1 MKKIFSRVVLCVLM
15 AVASTASY
23 AQKQVLAEDFGQGAL
38 PEGWTTSNN
47 SWRWSNGEAVFNA
60 LVENGVDTLFTP
72 VVNAASLDNQPT
84 ITLDYRMMENRTN
97 VNPITVLYR
106 TSLTEAWT
114 ELETITTSTEDV
126 VRTYILLPATVTA
139 DLQVAIAVQYNLGGE
154 TAIGYVAIENQRE
167 GVNAPQNLRS
177 ENLTTNSVELYWDAS
192 TSDMFVQNYLKVST
206 EPLEDVDGAQGD
218 VYDGPVARSYYS
230 LENLA
235 PNTTYYVYVRYEFED
250 NDYSAWGTLVFR
262 TSCEAIT
269 VPYTEDFETELSAC
283 YTIVNDT
290 AKLARVNGAYPY
302 NSTRAFQFVT
312 RANRMSYLFLP
323 ELDADVK
330 GYQITFMVASDLAG
344 NTYGRDLAIGVATD
358 ATAETF
364 TELKNITLP
373 AGRRWEKVTVS
384 LAGYKGTGRVIAFR
398 SYNATKENHIVIDD
412 IKIEPASACPM
423 PMFVQATE
431 ITATTAKLSW
441 VEAGNASEWNVVLA
455 TREYRNPEDCEE
467 DEAKAVSSNPYV
479 ATGLLPNTTYYV
491 YVQSGC
497 GSSEWTA
504 AYSFKTQRAIKFPY
518 AEGFDR
524 FDADFYTNT
533 TAAVPD
539 AWVMGARG
547 TNDAQSY
554 SYDKEDASY
563 AAYISTTLDHTSS
576 AYTPAA
582 LLLRGT
588 SGAYVSYAMM
598 PAMPAEVDLSKVMV
612 SFYAHSGATS
622 TQLVVGVAD
631 LQSNEIEQGKQLV
644 PGGNITPVDTLSFAA
659 ANQWQKMDV
668 YLGKYAGTGKYIT
681 FYLIRGSA
689 TPAVYV
695 DDITID
701 YAPACFK
708 GKELTAETTGTQ
720 TANIAWKE
728 IIPTEQWKIKLS
740 SSEIDPAAADG
751 DVLNTTTVATDYAF
765 TGLVG
770 NTTYYV
776 YVSPTCGEEWISTT
790 FTTLYAIKDLPYYND
805 FTDEPTGSG
814 KKPNCWL
821 TGNAGGSTSTTYMPY
836 VNTSAWSAAT
846 GAAIPSEVVKPSLYF
861 YGGTT
866 ITGTAANN
874 KPYAIMPEMAGAD
887 VKDLTL
893 SFWGHTNNTTASNGR
908 ILRIGVLDD
917 PTDMSTLTYVTTVR
931 VKTIKVPEFFVV
943 DMSSYTGTGKYIVF
957 YSDTTKT
964 NYFFMDNLSI
974 TLSSKPQRVTDV
986 TVEKIGQDT
995 ATIAWKENGMATA
1008 WEVRLFSQKPEDI
1021 DTATPDKAYTA
1032 VTTNP
1037 LKVTGLAHSTYY
1049 YVYVRSVQGTETGAW
1064 SAVQNFWTATGTW
1077 QVPFEENFDAYP
1089 TGGTSSNT
1097 LSPYYDVSAST
1108 AGNYPYVRSYVG
1120 ASVSEKERVNIY
1132 YFTASSS
1139 KKVSQLEFPPFDQPV
1154 NTLQMALDACSYSTY
1169 GGVQSKTIF
1178 GVVTADGV
1186 FHTVATRELGATK
1199 VWEPWLVDFSSY
1211 SGEEGRIAIR
1221 QEYSETD
1228 KKTVYIFIDNVKID
1242 VIPQCKQV
1250 QEVNV
1255 KKITQTGAT
1264 VSWKAAGEETVWNL
1278 KVSTTELE
1286 DPSAATADVFDGQ
1299 MTVTTK
1305 DLTDLASGTDHF
1317 VYVQSV
1323 RADKDCVGE
1332 WSRVAIFTTLC
1343 SAMPRPYT
1351 ETFDDMES
1359 NIVPPCFTLSG
1370 KVADNTA
1377 TYISTVSGISG
1388 KVLRLSQVDKTYN
1401 NYCALP
1407 LVQCNSVKDLQLKM
1421 QVMPGSWGSATSKS
1435 IYFYEIGIM
1444 TEPADPSTYVAVLTD
1459 SVVADGSKVPIDK
1472 RYTFDNYAGDELGNM
1487 GKYIAIRVLP
1497 YRSSINKEYTGTLYI
1512 DNIEIG
1518 DKELCLQP
1526 TELRVAEYDND
1537 TVRLTWK
1544 AKDKTGTFRVRVFT
1558 DAEAGPETFV
1568 AEQLVNDTTVAVL
1581 KGLDGNTFYY
1591 ASVRH
1596 ECGDKNGNSKWSTFI
1611 SWRSDCED
1619 IQTLPY
1625 VDDFE
1630 YGVTSIVPYCWMGIE
1645 KTYVPTG
1652 APESAKTT
1660 LTAKLAT
1667 SDGNTYLSIGGAT
1680 SGSIYYAQAITPQ
1693 LDIDNLSNT
1702 LIYFDVKASS
1712 ADAKLRIE
1720 AMEST
1725 AEDAA
1730 TIVIH
1735 TIEGIQS
1742 NKWQTVYLDLADYY
1756 TSAQPYKYLR
1766 LAPVAGKTVYI
1777 DNLHITTNKA
1787 EVLPVSEV
1795 AVKDLSLRETSVDI
1809 SFTESTPGVAQWI
1822 VEYGPTGYEAGTGT
1836 SVTLDTT
1843 YCRLTGLQPATAY
1856 DVYVRGNVEGSPLVG
1871 PLKFTTT
1878 KAFATLPYYYGFED
1892 AAENADLWTLYN
1904 NNANDKEAPN
1914 TFTFGP
1920 AANVDGTG
1928 TTALYI
1934 QHNGEYGYIV
1944 KDENGDVGTSHVWAT
1959 RYIDIPAAGT
1969 YEIGLRA
1976 KSQGNLKE
1984 GEEDNDY
1991 FVVCLVPSD
2000 RTFSGSSIRRPDG
2013 TTGSATL
2020 TTNTSLNEFNVLPKS
2035 YGITDYQMLSGKVVI
2050 ANPGAYQLAIYW
2062 YNPAV
2067 GVAGKPLAV
2076 DSIWVEEYDCTTPSD
2091 HQLTQLTDT
2100 SATVSWFAGK
2110 NDRFEVIASRYRR
2123 SLRPNELEEEDK
2135 IVHETYTGQLSF
2147 TVKGLLP
2154 NTTYA
2159 FYQRTICEDGPTD
2172 WVEFDF
2178 TTNCIDETLP
2188 YTETFAE
2195 TPPCWTYSSTAVK
2208 ATTVKYRSE
2217 EMEANKEDAEIWS
2230 CLYIPANGIAVLP
2243 DFGVDITKLAV
2254 QINAFNVPF
2263 DPAQLILGTVENTWD
2278 LTTFEQVALCDLKT
2292 QYSVSSGAGNP
2303 LVLENFEKFFNL
2315 YTGKGKYIALK
2326 AANVAVYIKS
2336 ITVTELPDCITPQQ
2350 IEVTDVLESSATIHW
2365 LAGSEQSW
2373 RIACGGDTIIVSEQP
2388 YTLTGLRQGED
2399 YKVSVQ
2405 ALCDEDGQSDWSKE
2419 VAFTTQCGL
2428 TALPLIDDFA
2438 SRVDTVGTNYNFTLA
2453 NCWQQL
2459 LSTVSFDSLARQ
2471 SKPAMEVLE
2480 RLPKQT
2486 KQNYYKYYDYKWGVP
2501 YSKRVN
2507 EYFNGKAHIESSM
2520 TQDETSAY
2528 YGTYYYKWLLL
2539 PAVTADANAIFSF
2552 DLAWANMQGCRFYW
2566 QMTED
2571 SPGTYKPVDPVD
2583 FRVVVTAD
2591 GGNTFE
2597 ELQKINLAECDST
2610 FQRVAIDLSDYA
2622 GKDIQVGFYQQMRYH
2637 NAPPFNTPDIRLAD
2651 IRINYVDTTKFESVA
2666 CLGHTYE
2673 GYGFVIPAEDLPAVG
2688 ESKTFERRANNVTNT
2703 GNDGIIVLTLTTVA
2717 PAEETIYASIC
2728 EGTAYEVFGV
2738 EYTVPAADGKPYQ
2751 LLGETVN
2758 GCDSIV
2764 YLYLTVS
2771 PYRRGEMI
2779 KYINEGHSYDFNGKL
2794 LTEAGTYRDT
2804 IQDSEGVLCDSI
2816 ITLTLVYT
2824 DVKIGYEDMTVCPGD
2839 LPLMWKG
2846 IEITQLNAEPD
2857 HAARF
2862 DTLSTIG
2869 TDSVVWLNLYLFP
2882 AYDILDS
2889 EVRYINEGSTY
2900 EYEEHQITKTGRYSH
2915 TYTTVNGCDSTVT
2928 IEVIVMGKRQQY
2940 ENISL
2945 CRNELPYLWKEMTIM
2960 EGGVYSFD
2968 TLTTVGTDSVVILM
2982 LDVLP
2987 TYEIEL
2993 QQQFINEGETFRF
3006 AGRDL
3011 SGTGVYYDSLLSL
3024 TGCDSIVKL
3033 PLIVMTERNG
3043 YETLSVCP
3051 SELPLLW
3058 KGMTIT
3064 ESGVYSF
3071 DTLTSVGT
3079 DSIVVLTLT
3088 TLPTYEVSIGTRYIN
3103 AGDTYDFFGEQI
3115 SQTGTYRHTLQT
3127 INGCDS
3133 IISINL
3139 IAKEKE
3145 RSYEYASICPSELPY
3160 LWNGQEY
3167 TETGYYQFDTL
3178 TSVGTDSL
3186 VTLSLT
3192 VWQSYER
3199 VLPAKYINEGET
3211 YEFCG
3216 KQITQTGNYSE
3227 TLQTIHGCDSI
3238 VSVSVVFMPKSVVEE
3253 RVAVCDNELPYL
3265 WKGQALTN
3273 AGIYTFDTLTTVGTD
3288 SVVSLTL
3295 NVFPTYQEETTAYI
3309 NAGDTYWF
3317 IDRTLTES
3325 GTYTETLQTV
3335 NGCDSVL
3342 TLRLVVMPKQTAEQT
3357 LTVCDSELPYLWKG
3371 QSLTEA
3377 GTYTFDTLTT
3387 VGTDSVL
3394 TLTLVVNTTIRIEE
3408 DALLCPGESLR
3419 WEGKTITEAG
3429 EYLATYT
3436 AISTGCDS
3444 TLVLHVTM
3452 AEQTVI
3458 EVDTVILT
3466 TELPFVYLGEMILRM
3481 DTPEGHYDETLSVPG
3496 EPCAT
3501 IYNLHITVKMPDG
3514 IANVATDNLRL
3525 YPTMIA
3531 VGDKVNLWLPQA
3543 DGMTV
3548 TVLNTVGDIV
3558 ATYQPAD
3565 ANLVLDEFYTA
3576 GIYLIRVT
3584 SASGYNGLGKVVAK

>member
-15 AVASTASY
+15 AVASTMLY
-23 AQKQVLAEDFGQGAL
+23 AQKQVLAEDFGQGTL

-72 VVNAASLDNQPT
+72 VVNVASLDNQPT

-114 ELETITTSTEDV
+114 ELETESTPTEEL
-126 VRTYILLPATVTA
+126 VRTYIPLPATVTA

-154 TAIGYVAIENQRE
+154 TAIGYVAIENRRE
-167 GVNAPQNLRS
+167 GVIAPQNLRS

-192 TSDMFVQNYLKVST
+192 TSDMFVQNYLKVGT
-206 EPLEDVDGAQGD
+206 EPLEDVDGAIGD

-250 NDYSAWGTLVFR
+250 NDYSAWGRLVFR

-283 YTIVNDT
+283 YTVINDT

-312 RANRMSYLFLP
+312 QKNKMSYLFLP
-323 ELDADVK
+323 ELDADVA

-344 NTYGRDLAIGVATD
+344 NTYGRDLSIGVATD
-358 ATAETF
+358 ATAENF

-398 SYNATKENHIVIDD
+398 SYNAAKENHIVIDD

-431 ITATTAKLSW
+431 VTATTAKLSW

-455 TREYRNPEDCEE
+455 TREYNNPEDCEE
-467 DEAKAVSSNPYV
+467 DEAYAVSANPYV
-479 ATGLLPNTTYYV
+479 ATGLQPNTTYYV

-504 AYSFKTQRAIKFPY
+504 AYSFKTQREIKFPY

-588 SGAYVSYAMM
+588 SSAYASYAMM

-622 TQLVVGVAD
+622 TQLVVGVAN
-631 LQSNEIEQGKQLV
+631 LQSNEIETGKQLA
-644 PGGNITPVDTLSFAA
+644 PGGNVTPVDTLSFAE

-681 FYLIRGSA
+681 FWVVRGTS
-689 TPAVYV
+689 TPAVYI
-695 DDITID
+695 DDISLD

-728 IIPTEQWKIKLS
+728 VIPTEQWKIKLAT
-740 SSEIDPAAADG
+740 SEIDPATADG
-751 DVLNTTTVATDYAF
+751 DVLNTTTAATEYAF

-776 YVSPTCGEEWISTT
+776 YVSPACGDEWLSTT

-805 FTDEPTGSG
+805 FQDEPTGSG
-814 KKPNCWL
+814 KKPDYWL
-821 TGNAGGSTSTTYMPY
+821 VGNAGGSTSTTYIPQ
-836 VNTSAWSAAT
+836 VSTTAWSAAT
-846 GAAIPSEVVKPSLYF
+846 GATIPSEVVKPSLYF

-866 ITGTAANN
+866 TTAGKANN
-874 KPYAIMPEMAGAD
+874 KPYAIMPEMAAAD

-917 PTDMSTLTYVTTVR
+917 PTDMSTLTHVTTVR
-931 VKTIKVPEFFVV
+931 VKTIKVPEFFMV

-957 YSDTTKT
+957 YSDTTKS
-964 NYFFMDNLSI
+964 NYFFLDNLSI

-995 ATIAWKENGMATA
+995 ATIAWKENGTATQ
-1008 WEVRLFSQKPEDI
+1008 WEVWLFSQKPEDI
-1021 DTATPDKAYTA
+1021 DTATPDKVYTA

-1037 LKVTGLAHSTYY
+1037 LKVTGLTHSTYY
-1049 YVYVRSVQGTETGAW
+1049 YVYVRSVQGAETGAW

-1077 QVPFEENFDAYP
+1077 QVPFEENFDAHA
-1089 TGGTSSNT
+1089 TGSTSNNT
-1097 LSPYYDVSAST
+1097 LPAYYDVSAS
-1108 AGNYPYVRSYVG
+1108 AASNYPYVRLGSAAG
-1120 ASVSEKERVNIY
+1120 ASSAGQSVYGVNAF
-1132 YFTASSS
+1132 YFTATSS
-1139 KKVSQLEFPPFDQPV
+1139 KTVSQLTFPPFGQPV
-1154 NTLQMALDACSYSTY
+1154 NTLQMTLDACSYSTY

-1178 GVVTADGV
+1178 GVVTADGE
-1186 FHTVATRELGATK
+1186 FHTVATRELGTTK
-1199 VWEPWLVDFSSY
+1199 VWEPWLVDFSTY
-1211 SGEEGRIAIR
+1211 TGEEGQIAIR
-1221 QEYSETD
+1221 QQYDATD

-1242 VIPQCKQV
+1242 IIPQCKQI
-1250 QEVNV
+1250 QEVDV

-1264 VSWKAAGEETVWNL
+1264 VTWKAAGEETAWNL
-1278 KVSTTELE
+1278 KVSTMELE
-1286 DPSAATADVFDGQ
+1286 DPSAATADVFEGQ

-1305 DLTDLASGTDHF
+1305 ELTDLASGTDHF

-1323 RADKDCVGE
+1323 RADKDCVGD
-1332 WSRVAIFTTLC
+1332 WSRAAIFTTQC
-1343 SAMPRPYT
+1343 AAMPRPYT

-1359 NIVPPCFTLSG
+1359 SIIPPCFTLSG
-1370 KVADNTA
+1370 KVTDNTA
-1377 TYISTVSGISG
+1377 TYVSTVSGISG
-1388 KVLRLSQVDKTYN
+1388 KVLRLSQVDVTYN

-1407 LVQCNSVKDLQLKM
+1407 LVACESIQELQLKM
-1421 QVMPGSWGSATSKS
+1421 QVMPGSWESATSKS
-1435 IYFYEIGIM
+1435 IYFYEIGVM

-1497 YRSSINKEYTGTLYI
+1497 DRSVSLNKEYTGSIYI

-1544 AKDKTGTFRVRVFT
+1544 AEDKTGTFRVRVFT

-1568 AEQLVNDTTVAVL
+1568 AETVVTDTTVAVL

-1591 ASVRH
+1591 AAVRH
-1596 ECGDKNGNSKWSTFI
+1596 ECGDKDGNSKWSTFI

-1645 KTYVPTG
+1645 KTYVPSG
-1652 APESAKTT
+1652 APESVKTT

-1843 YCRLTGLQPATAY
+1843 WCRLTGLQPATAY
-1856 DVYVRGNVEGSPLVG
+1856 DVYVRGNVDGSPWVG

-1878 KAFATLPYYYGFED
+1878 KALATLPYYYGFED
-1892 AAENADLWTLYN
+1892 AAENTGMWTLYN
-1904 NNANDKEAPN
+1904 TNANGVEAPN

-1928 TTALYI
+1928 TTSLYI
-1934 QHNGEYGYIV
+1934 QHDGEYGYIV
-1944 KDENGDVGTSHVWAT
+1944 KDEKGDLGNSYVWAT
-1959 RYIDIPAAGT
+1959 RYVDIPATGT

-1976 KSQGNLKE
+1976 KAQGNLD
-1984 GEEDNDY
+1984 DNNNTYDY
-1991 FVVCLVPSD
+1991 FAVSLVPSD
-2000 RTFSGSSIRRPDG
+2000 RTFLASSIRRPDG
-2013 TTGSATL
+2013 TNGSATS
-2020 TTNTSLNEFNVLPKS
+2020 NNPSINEFNLLPKT
-2035 YGITDYQMLSGKVVI
+2035 YGVTDYQMLSGKVVV
-2050 ANPGAYQLAIYW
+2050 ANPGAYQLTLYW
-2062 YNPAV
+2062 QNFPN

-2076 DSIWVEEYDCTTPSD
+2076 DSIWVEEYGCTTPSD

-2100 SATVSWFAGK
+2100 SATISWFAGK
-2110 NDRFEVIASRYRR
+2110 NDKFEVVASRYRR
-2123 SLRPNELEEEDK
+2123 SLRPNELEEADK
-2135 IVHETYTGQLSF
+2135 IVHETYTGQPSF

-2159 FYQRTICEDGPTD
+2159 FYQRTICQDGPTD
-2172 WVEFDF
+2172 WVELDF
-2178 TTNCIDETLP
+2178 TTNCIEETLP
-2188 YTETFAE
+2188 YTETFVE
-2195 TPPCWTYSSTAVK
+2195 TPSCWTYSSTAVK

-2230 CLYIPANGIAVLP
+2230 CLQIPANGIVVLP

-2254 QINAFNVPF
+2254 QINAFNVPC

-2292 QYSVSSGAGNP
+2292 SYSSSSSAGNP

-2373 RIACGGDTIIVSEQP
+2373 RIACGGDTVTVSEQP

-2399 YKVSVQ
+2399 YRVSVQ
-2405 ALCDEDGQSDWSKE
+2405 ALCDEDGQSAWSAE

-2428 TALPLIDDFA
+2428 TALPLVDDFA
-2438 SRVDTVGTNYNFTLA
+2438 SRVDTMGTDYNFTLA

-2471 SKPAMEVLE
+2471 RKPAMEVLE

-2486 KQNYYKYYDYKWGVP
+2486 SKNYYKYYDYKWGVP

-2507 EYFNGKAHIESSM
+2507 EYFSGKAHIESSM
-2520 TQDETSAY
+2520 TQDETSSY

-2539 PAVTADANAIFSF
+2539 PAVTADANTGFSF

-2566 QMTED
+2566 QINNK
-2571 SPGTYKPVDPVD
+2571 PGTYKPVDPVD

-2597 ELQKINLAECDST
+2597 ELQKINLAEWDST

-2622 GKDIQVGFYQQMRYH
+2622 GKDIQVGFYQQMRYE
-2637 NAPPFNTPDIRLAD
+2637 NLPSSNNPDIRIAD
-2651 IRINYVDTTKFESVA
+2651 IRINCVDSILLEDIA
-2666 CLGHTYE
+2666 CAGYPYE
-2673 GYGFVIPAEDLPAVG
+2673 GNGFAIAKDSLPEAG
-2688 ESKTFERRANNVTNT
+2688 ESKTFLRYANDVTNT
-2703 GNDGIIVLTLTTVA
+2703 GCDSIISLTLTTMA
-2717 PAEETIYASIC
+2717 PAEETVRASIC

-2738 EYTVPAADGKPYQ
+2738 EYTVPTADGKPYQ
-2751 LLGETVN
+2751 LLGETAN

-2764 YLYLTVS
+2764 YLYLTVLPAERTS
-2771 PYRRGEMI
+2771 LGV
-2779 KYINEGHSYDFNGKL
+2779 KYITTGSTYDFNGRIL
-2794 LTEAGTYRDT
+2794 SESGTY
-2804 IQDSEGVLCDSI
+2804 
-2816 ITLTLVYT
+2816 Y
-2824 DVKIGYEDMTVCPGD
+2824 
-2839 LPLMWKG
+2839 
-2846 IEITQLNAEPD
+2846 
-2857 HAARF
+2857 
-2862 DTLSTIG
+2862 DTL
-2869 TDSVVWLNLYLFP
+2869 
-2882 AYDILDS
+2882 
-2889 EVRYINEGSTY
+2889 
-2900 EYEEHQITKTGRYSH
+2900 Q
-2915 TYTTVNGCDSTVT
+2915 TVNGCDSIIELRLNVTDKQLGFETMTV
-2928 IEVIVMGKRQQY
+2928 
-2940 ENISL
+2940 
-2945 CRNELPYLWKEMTIM
+2945 CDNEFPVLWKDLTLTEAGIY
-2960 EGGVYSFD
+2960 EFD
-2968 TLTTVGTDSVVILM
+2968 TLTTVGTDSVI
-2982 LDVLP
+2982 
-2987 TYEIEL
+2987 
-2993 QQQFINEGETFRF
+2993 
-3006 AGRDL
+3006 
-3011 SGTGVYYDSLLSL
+3011 
-3024 TGCDSIVKL
+3024 
-3033 PLIVMTERNG
+3033 
-3043 YETLSVCP
+3043 
-3051 SELPLLW
+3051 
-3058 KGMTIT
+3058 
-3064 ESGVYSF
+3064 
-3071 DTLTSVGT
+3071 
-3079 DSIVVLTLT
+3079 
-3088 TLPTYEVSIGTRYIN
+3088 
-3103 AGDTYDFFGEQI
+3103 
-3115 SQTGTYRHTLQT
+3115 
-3127 INGCDS
+3127 
-3133 IISINL
+3133 
-3139 IAKEKE
+3139 
-3145 RSYEYASICPSELPY
+3145 
-3160 LWNGQEY
+3160 
-3167 TETGYYQFDTL
+3167 
-3178 TSVGTDSL
+3178 
-3186 VTLSLT
+3186 
-3192 VWQSYER
+3192 
-3199 VLPAKYINEGET
+3199 
-3211 YEFCG
+3211 
-3216 KQITQTGNYSE
+3216 
-3227 TLQTIHGCDSI
+3227 
-3238 VSVSVVFMPKSVVEE
+3238 
-3253 RVAVCDNELPYL
+3253 
-3265 WKGQALTN
+3265 
-3273 AGIYTFDTLTTVGTD
+3273 
-3288 SVVSLTL
+3288 SLTL
-3295 NVFPTYQEETTAYI
+3295 NVLPTYQQDTTAYI
-3309 NAGDTYWF
+3309 NAGDSYWF

-3408 DALLCPGESLR
+3408 DALLCPGENLR

-3458 EVDTVILT
+3458 EVDTVVLT

-3501 IYNLHITVKMPDG
+3501 IYNLHVTVKMPDG

-3548 TVLNTVGDIV
+3548 TVLNTVGDVV

-3565 ANLVLDEFYTA
+3565 AHVVLDEFYTA

>member
-15 AVASTASY
+15 AVASTMLY
-23 AQKQVLAEDFGQGAL
+23 AQKQVLAEDFGQGTL

-72 VVNAASLDNQPT
+72 VVNVASLDNQPT

-114 ELETITTSTEDV
+114 ELETESTPTEEL
-126 VRTYILLPATVTA
+126 VRTYIPLPATVTA

-154 TAIGYVAIENQRE
+154 TAIGYVAIENRRE
-167 GVNAPQNLRS
+167 GVIAPQNLRS

-206 EPLEDVDGAQGD
+206 EPLEDVDGAIGD

-250 NDYSAWGTLVFR
+250 NDYSAWGRLVFR

-283 YTIVNDT
+283 YTVINDT

-312 RANRMSYLFLP
+312 QKNKMSYLFLP
-323 ELDADVK
+323 ELDADVA

-344 NTYGRDLAIGVATD
+344 NTYGRDLSIGVATD
-358 ATAETF
+358 ATAENF

-398 SYNATKENHIVIDD
+398 SYNAAKENHIVIDNL
-412 IKIEPASACPM
+412 KIEPASACPM

-431 ITATTAKLSW
+431 VTATTAKLSW

-455 TREYRNPEDCEE
+455 TREYNNPEDCEE
-467 DEAKAVSSNPYV
+467 DEAYAVSANPYV
-479 ATGLLPNTTYYV
+479 ATGLQPNTTYYV

-504 AYSFKTQRAIKFPY
+504 AYSFKTQREIKFPY

-554 SYDKEDASY
+554 TYDKEDASY

-588 SGAYVSYAMM
+588 SSAYASYAMM

-622 TQLVVGVAD
+622 TQLVVGVAN
-631 LQSNEIEQGKQLV
+631 LQSNEIETGKQLA
-644 PGGNITPVDTLSFAA
+644 PGGNVTPVDTLSFAE

-681 FYLIRGSA
+681 FWVVRGTS
-689 TPAVYV
+689 TPAVYI
-695 DDITID
+695 DDISLD

-728 IIPTEQWKIKLS
+728 VIPTEQWKIKLAT
-740 SSEIDPAAADG
+740 SEIDPATADG
-751 DVLNTTTVATDYAF
+751 DVLNTTTAATEYAF

-776 YVSPTCGEEWISTT
+776 YVSPACGDEWLSTT

-805 FTDEPTGSG
+805 FQDEPTGSG
-814 KKPNCWL
+814 KKPDYWL
-821 TGNAGGSTSTTYMPY
+821 VGNAGGSTSTTYIPQ
-836 VNTSAWSAAT
+836 VSTTAWSAAT
-846 GAAIPSEVVKPSLYF
+846 GATIPSEVVKPSLYF

-866 ITGTAANN
+866 TTAGKANN
-874 KPYAIMPEMAGAD
+874 KPYAIMPEMAAAD

-917 PTDMSTLTYVTTVR
+917 PTDMSTLTHVTTVR
-931 VKTIKVPEFFVV
+931 VKTIKVPEFFMV

-957 YSDTTKT
+957 YSDTTKS
-964 NYFFMDNLSI
+964 NYFFLDNLSI

-995 ATIAWKENGMATA
+995 ATIAWKENGTATQ
-1008 WEVRLFSQKPEDI
+1008 WEVWLFSQKPEDI
-1021 DTATPDKAYTA
+1021 DTATPDKVYTA

-1037 LKVTGLAHSTYY
+1037 LKVTGLTHSTYY
-1049 YVYVRSVQGTETGAW
+1049 YVYVRSVQGAETGAW

-1077 QVPFEENFDAYP
+1077 SVPFYEDFNDYLE
-1089 TGGTSSNT
+1089 GSTSKNT
-1097 LSPYYDVSAST
+1097 LPAYYSIGQST
-1108 AGNYPYVRSYVG
+1108 SFPYVYKAQYAIAKDPDGIYKMALRFNV
-1120 ASVSEKERVNIY
+1120 ASGKM
-1132 YFTASSS
+1132 
-1139 KKVSQLEFPPFDQPV
+1139 SQLILPELDQPIS
-1154 NTLQMALDACSYSTY
+1154 TLQMTMMANASSTSNVHRLLVGVLKDDVITNFTTLELSQTKEWEAL
-1169 GGVQSKTIF
+1169 
-1178 GVVTADGV
+1178 
-1186 FHTVATRELGATK
+1186 
-1199 VWEPWLVDFSSY
+1199 LVDFSTYTGDGGQIVISC
-1211 SGEEGRIAIR
+1211 
-1221 QEYSETD
+1221 EYDAEK
-1228 KKTVYIFIDNVKID
+1228 KKTNDVYIDNIQITT
-1242 VIPQCKQV
+1242 IPQCKQIQDV
-1250 QEVNV
+1250 EV

-1264 VSWKAAGEETVWNL
+1264 VSWKAAGEETAWNL

-1286 DPSAATADVFDGQ
+1286 DPSAATADVFEGQ

-1305 DLTDLASGTDHF
+1305 ELTDLASGTDHF

-1323 RADKDCVGE
+1323 RADKDCVGD
-1332 WSRVAIFTTLC
+1332 WSRAAIFTTQC
-1343 SAMPRPYT
+1343 AAMPRPYT

-1359 NIVPPCFTLSG
+1359 SIIPPCFTLSG
-1370 KVADNTA
+1370 KVTDNTA
-1377 TYISTVSGISG
+1377 TYVSTVSGISG
-1388 KVLRLSQVDKTYN
+1388 KVLRLSQVDVTYN

-1407 LVQCNSVKDLQLKM
+1407 LVACESIQELQLKM
-1421 QVMPGSWGSATSKS
+1421 QVMPGSWESATSKS
-1435 IYFYEIGIM
+1435 IYFYEIGVM

-1497 YRSSINKEYTGTLYI
+1497 DRSVSFNKEYTGSIYI

-1544 AKDKTGTFRVRVFT
+1544 AEDKTGTFRVRVFT

-1568 AEQLVNDTTVAVL
+1568 AETVVTDTTVAVL

-1591 ASVRH
+1591 AAVRH
-1596 ECGDKNGNSKWSTFI
+1596 ECGDKDGNSKWSTFI

-1645 KTYVPTG
+1645 KTYVPSG

-1843 YCRLTGLQPATAY
+1843 YCQLTGLQPATAY

-1878 KAFATLPYYYGFED
+1878 KALAALPYYYGFED

-1928 TTALYI
+1928 TTSLYI
-1934 QHNGEYGYIV
+1934 QHDGEYGYIV
-1944 KDENGDVGTSHVWAT
+1944 KDEKGDLGNSYVWAT
-1959 RYIDIPAAGT
+1959 RYVDIPATGT

-1976 KSQGNLKE
+1976 KAQGNLD
-1984 GEEDNDY
+1984 DNNNTYDY
-1991 FVVCLVPSD
+1991 FAVSLVPSD
-2000 RTFSGSSIRRPDG
+2000 RTFLASSIRRPDG
-2013 TTGSATL
+2013 TNGSATS
-2020 TTNTSLNEFNVLPKS
+2020 NNPSINEFNLLPKT
-2035 YGITDYQMLSGKVVI
+2035 YGVTDYQMLSGKVVV
-2050 ANPGAYQLAIYW
+2050 ANPGAYQLTLYW
-2062 YNPAV
+2062 QNFPN

-2076 DSIWVEEYDCTTPSD
+2076 DSIWVEEYGCTTPSD

-2100 SATVSWFAGK
+2100 SATISWFAGK
-2110 NDRFEVIASRYRR
+2110 NDKFEVVASRYRR
-2123 SLRPNELEEEDK
+2123 SLRPNELEEADK
-2135 IVHETYTGQLSF
+2135 IVHETYTGQPSF

-2159 FYQRTICEDGPTD
+2159 FYQRTICQDGPTD
-2172 WVEFDF
+2172 WVELDF
-2178 TTNCIDETLP
+2178 TTNCIEETLP
-2188 YTETFAE
+2188 YTETFVE
-2195 TPPCWTYSSTAVK
+2195 TPSCWTYSSTAVK

-2230 CLYIPANGIAVLP
+2230 CLQIPANGIVVLP

-2292 QYSVSSGAGNP
+2292 SYSSSSSAGNP

-2373 RIACGGDTIIVSEQP
+2373 RIACGGDTVTVSEQP

-2399 YKVSVQ
+2399 YRVSVQ
-2405 ALCDEDGQSDWSKE
+2405 ALCDEDGQSAWSAE

-2480 RLPKQT
+2480 RLPKQM

-2651 IRINYVDTTKFESVA
+2651 IRINCVDSIMLEDIA
-2666 CLGHTYE
+2666 CKGYPYE
-2673 GYGFVIPAEDLPAVG
+2673 GNGFTVAAEDLPEAG
-2688 ESKTFERRANNVTNT
+2688 ESKTFLRHADDVTGT
-2703 GNDGIIVLTLTTVA
+2703 GCDSIISLTLTTMA
-2717 PAEETIYASIC
+2717 PAEETIYASVC

-2738 EYTVPAADGKPYQ
+2738 EYTVPTADGKPYQ

-2764 YLYLTVS
+2764 YLYLSVLPVERTSLGV
-2771 PYRRGEMI
+2771 
-2779 KYINEGHSYDFNGKL
+2779 KYINTGSTYDFNGRL
-2794 LTEAGTYRDT
+2794 LSESGTY
-2804 IQDSEGVLCDSI
+2804 
-2816 ITLTLVYT
+2816 Y
-2824 DVKIGYEDMTVCPGD
+2824 
-2839 LPLMWKG
+2839 
-2846 IEITQLNAEPD
+2846 
-2857 HAARF
+2857 
-2862 DTLSTIG
+2862 DTL
-2869 TDSVVWLNLYLFP
+2869 
-2882 AYDILDS
+2882 
-2889 EVRYINEGSTY
+2889 
-2900 EYEEHQITKTGRYSH
+2900 Q
-2915 TYTTVNGCDSTVT
+2915 TVNGCDS
-2928 IEVIVMGKRQQY
+2928 I
-2940 ENISL
+2940 
-2945 CRNELPYLWKEMTIM
+2945 
-2960 EGGVYSFD
+2960 
-2968 TLTTVGTDSVVILM
+2968 
-2982 LDVLP
+2982 
-2987 TYEIEL
+2987 IEL
-2993 QQQFINEGETFRF
+2993 RLNVTDKHPGFET
-3006 AGRDL
+3006 
-3011 SGTGVYYDSLLSL
+3011 
-3024 TGCDSIVKL
+3024 
-3033 PLIVMTERNG
+3033 MT
-3043 YETLSVCP
+3043 
-3051 SELPLLW
+3051 
-3058 KGMTIT
+3058 
-3064 ESGVYSF
+3064 
-3071 DTLTSVGT
+3071 
-3079 DSIVVLTLT
+3079 
-3088 TLPTYEVSIGTRYIN
+3088 
-3103 AGDTYDFFGEQI
+3103 
-3115 SQTGTYRHTLQT
+3115 
-3127 INGCDS
+3127 
-3133 IISINL
+3133 
-3139 IAKEKE
+3139 
-3145 RSYEYASICPSELPY
+3145 
-3160 LWNGQEY
+3160 
-3167 TETGYYQFDTL
+3167 
-3178 TSVGTDSL
+3178 
-3186 VTLSLT
+3186 
-3192 VWQSYER
+3192 
-3199 VLPAKYINEGET
+3199 
-3211 YEFCG
+3211 
-3216 KQITQTGNYSE
+3216 
-3227 TLQTIHGCDSI
+3227 
-3238 VSVSVVFMPKSVVEE
+3238 
-3253 RVAVCDNELPYL
+3253 VCDNEFPVL
-3265 WKGQALTN
+3265 WKDLTLTE
-3273 AGIYTFDTLTTVGTD
+3273 AGIYEFDTLTTVGTD

-3458 EVDTVILT
+3458 EVDTVVLT

-3565 ANLVLDEFYTA
+3565 AHLVLDEFYTA

>member
-1 MKKIFSRVVLCVLM
+1 MKKNFSCVVLCVLM

-72 VVNAASLDNQPT
+72 VVNIASLDNQPT

-114 ELETITTSTEDV
+114 ELETESTPTEEL
-126 VRTYILLPATVTA
+126 VRTYIPLPATVTA

-154 TAIGYVAIENQRE
+154 TAIGYVAIENRRE
-167 GVNAPQNLRS
+167 GTNAPQNVRS

-218 VYDGPVARSYYS
+218 VYDGPVMRSYYS

-250 NDYSAWGTLVFR
+250 NDYSAWGTLKFR

-283 YTIVNDT
+283 YTVINDT

-312 RANRMSYLFLP
+312 RSNRMSYLFLP

-431 ITATTAKLSW
+431 VTATTAKLSW

-467 DEAKAVSSNPYV
+467 DEAYAVSANPYV
-479 ATGLLPNTTYYV
+479 ATGLQPNTTYYV

-504 AYSFKTQRAIKFPY
+504 AYSFKTQREIKFPY

-554 SYDKEDASY
+554 TYDKEDASY

-588 SGAYVSYAMM
+588 SSAYASYAMM

-622 TQLVVGVAD
+622 TQLVVGVAN
-631 LQSNEIEQGKQLV
+631 LQSNEIETGKQLA
-644 PGGNITPVDTLSFAA
+644 PGGNVTPVDTLSLAE

-681 FYLIRGSA
+681 FWVVRGTS

-695 DDITID
+695 DDIRLD

-728 IIPTEQWKIKLS
+728 VIPTEQWKIKLAT
-740 SSEIDPAAADG
+740 SEIDPATADG
-751 DVLNTTTVATDYAF
+751 DVLNTTTAATEYAF

-776 YVSPTCGEEWISTT
+776 YVSPACGDEWLSTT

-805 FTDEPTGSG
+805 FQDEPTGSG
-814 KKPNCWL
+814 KKPDYWL
-821 TGNAGGSTSTTYMPY
+821 VGNAGGSTSTTYIPQ
-836 VNTSAWSAAT
+836 VSTTAWSAAT
-846 GAAIPSEVVKPSLYF
+846 GATIPSEVVKPSLYF

-866 ITGTAANN
+866 TTAGKANN
-874 KPYAIMPEMAGAD
+874 KPYAIMPEMAAAD

-917 PTDMSTLTYVTTVR
+917 PTDMSTLTHVTTVR
-931 VKTIKVPEFFVV
+931 VKTIKVPEFFMV

-957 YSDTTKT
+957 YSDTTKS
-964 NYFFMDNLSI
+964 NYFFLDNLSI

-995 ATIAWKENGMATA
+995 ATIAWKENGTATQ
-1008 WEVRLFSQKPEDI
+1008 WEVWLFSQKPEDI

-1037 LKVTGLAHSTYY
+1037 LKVTGLTHSTYY

-1064 SAVQNFWTATGTW
+1064 SSAQNFWTATGTW
-1077 QVPFEENFDAYP
+1077 SVPFYEDFNDYLEGSTSKNTLPAYYSIGQSTSFP
-1089 TGGTSSNT
+1089 YVYKAQYAIAKDPDGIYKMALRFNVSSN
-1097 LSPYYDVSAST
+1097 
-1108 AGNYPYVRSYVG
+1108 
-1120 ASVSEKERVNIY
+1120 KM
-1132 YFTASSS
+1132 
-1139 KKVSQLEFPPFDQPV
+1139 SQLILPELDLPIS
-1154 NTLQMALDACSYSTY
+1154 TLQMTMMANASSTSNTHKLLVGVLKDDVITNIATLELSQTKEWEAL
-1169 GGVQSKTIF
+1169 
-1178 GVVTADGV
+1178 
-1186 FHTVATRELGATK
+1186 
-1199 VWEPWLVDFSSY
+1199 LVDFSTY
-1211 SGEEGRIAIR
+1211 AGEGGQIVISC
-1221 QEYSETD
+1221 EYDAEK
-1228 KKTVYIFIDNVKID
+1228 KKTNDVYIDNIQITT
-1242 VIPQCKQV
+1242 IPQCKQIQDV
-1250 QEVNV
+1250 EV

-1264 VSWKAAGEETVWNL
+1264 VSWKAAGEETAWNL

-1286 DPSAATADVFDGQ
+1286 DPSAAVADVFDGQ

-1305 DLTDLASGTDHF
+1305 ELTDLVSGTDHF

-1351 ETFDDMES
+1351 ETFDDMEKG
-1359 NIVPPCFTLSG
+1359 IIPACYTLSG
-1370 KVADNTA
+1370 NVTDNMAVATGQNTGA
-1377 TYISTVSGISG
+1377 TSQALY
-1388 KVLRLSQVDKTYN
+1388 LRQEDVTYN

-1407 LVQCNSVKDLQLKM
+1407 LVACDSIQELQLKM
-1421 QVMPGSWGSATSKS
+1421 QVLPGTWGTATSKS
-1435 IYFYEIGIM
+1435 MYFYEIGIM
-1444 TEPADPSTYVAVLTD
+1444 TDPADPSTYVAVCTD
-1459 SVVADGSKVPIDK
+1459 SVLADDSKVPIDK

-1497 YRSSINKEYTGTLYI
+1497 YRSSINKEYAGTLYI

-1544 AKDKTGTFRVRVFT
+1544 AEDKTGAFRVRVFT

-1581 KGLDGNTFYY
+1581 KGLNGNTLYY

-1596 ECGDKNGNSKWSTFI
+1596 ECGGENGNSKWSTFI

-1645 KTYVPTG
+1645 KTYVPSG
-1652 APESAKTT
+1652 APESARTT

-1667 SDGNTYLSIGGAT
+1667 SNGNTYLSIGGAT
-1680 SGSIYYAQAITPQ
+1680 SGSTYYAQAITPQ
-1693 LDIDNLSNT
+1693 LDIDNLSNA

-1843 YCRLTGLQPATAY
+1843 WCRLTGLQPATAY
-1856 DVYVRGNVEGSPLVG
+1856 DVYVRGNVDGSPWVG

-1878 KAFATLPYYYGFED
+1878 KALATLPYYYGFED
-1892 AAENADLWTLYN
+1892 AAENTGMWTLYN
-1904 NNANDKEAPN
+1904 TNANGVEAPN

-1928 TTALYI
+1928 TTSLYI
-1934 QHNGEYGYIV
+1934 QHDGEYGYIV
-1944 KDENGDVGTSHVWAT
+1944 KDEKGDLGNSYVWAT
-1959 RYIDIPAAGT
+1959 RYVDIPATGT

-1976 KSQGNLKE
+1976 KAQGNLD
-1984 GEEDNDY
+1984 DNNNTYDY
-1991 FVVCLVPSD
+1991 FAVSLVPSD
-2000 RTFSGSSIRRPDG
+2000 RTFLASSIRRPDG
-2013 TTGSATL
+2013 TNGSATS
-2020 TTNTSLNEFNVLPKS
+2020 NNPSINEFNLLPKT
-2035 YGITDYQMLSGKVVI
+2035 YGVTDYQMLSGKVVV
-2050 ANPGAYQLAIYW
+2050 ANPGAYQLTLYW
-2062 YNPAV
+2062 QNFPN

-2076 DSIWVEEYDCTTPSD
+2076 DSIWVEEYGCTTPSD

-2100 SATVSWFAGK
+2100 SATISWFAGK
-2110 NDRFEVIASRYRR
+2110 NDKFEVVASRYRR
-2123 SLRPNELEEEDK
+2123 SLRPNELEEADK
-2135 IVHETYTGQLSF
+2135 IVHETYTGQPSF

-2159 FYQRTICEDGPTD
+2159 FYQRTICQDGPTD
-2172 WVEFDF
+2172 WVELDF

-2195 TPPCWTYSSTAVK
+2195 TPSCWTFSSTAVK

-2230 CLYIPANGIAVLP
+2230 CLQIPANGIVVLP

-2292 QYSVSSGAGNP
+2292 SYSSSSSAGNP

-2373 RIACGGDTIIVSEQP
+2373 RIACGGDTVTVSENP

-2399 YKVSVQ
+2399 YRVSVQ
-2405 ALCDEDGQSDWSKE
+2405 ALCDEDGQSAWSAE

-2428 TALPLIDDFA
+2428 TALPLVDDFA
-2438 SRVDTVGTNYNFTLA
+2438 SRVDTMGTDYNFTLA

-2566 QMTED
+2566 QINNK
-2571 SPGTYKPVDPVD
+2571 PGTYKPVDPVD

-2597 ELQKINLAECDST
+2597 ELQKINLAEWDST

-2622 GKDIQVGFYQQMRYH
+2622 GKDIQVGFYQQMRYE
-2637 NAPPFNTPDIRLAD
+2637 NLPSSNNPDIRIAD
-2651 IRINYVDTTKFESVA
+2651 IRINCVDSILLEDIA
-2666 CLGHTYE
+2666 CAGYPYE
-2673 GYGFVIPAEDLPAVG
+2673 GNGFAIAKDSLPEAG
-2688 ESKTFERRANNVTNT
+2688 ESKTFLRYANDVTNT
-2703 GNDGIIVLTLTTVA
+2703 GCDSIISLTLTTMA
-2717 PAEETIYASIC
+2717 PAEETVRASIC

-2738 EYTVPAADGKPYQ
+2738 EYTVPTADGKPYQ

-2764 YLYLTVS
+2764 YLYLTVLPAERTS
-2771 PYRRGEMI
+2771 LGV
-2779 KYINEGHSYDFNGKL
+2779 KYINTGSTYDFNGRIL
-2794 LTEAGTYRDT
+2794 SESGTY
-2804 IQDSEGVLCDSI
+2804 
-2816 ITLTLVYT
+2816 Y
-2824 DVKIGYEDMTVCPGD
+2824 
-2839 LPLMWKG
+2839 
-2846 IEITQLNAEPD
+2846 
-2857 HAARF
+2857 
-2862 DTLSTIG
+2862 DTL
-2869 TDSVVWLNLYLFP
+2869 
-2882 AYDILDS
+2882 
-2889 EVRYINEGSTY
+2889 
-2900 EYEEHQITKTGRYSH
+2900 Q
-2915 TYTTVNGCDSTVT
+2915 TVNGCDSIIELRLNVT
-2928 IEVIVMGKRQQY
+2928 DKQLGFETMTI
-2940 ENISL
+2940 
-2945 CRNELPYLWKEMTIM
+2945 CDNEFPVLWK
-2960 EGGVYSFD
+2960 D
-2968 TLTTVGTDSVVILM
+2968 
-2982 LDVLP
+2982 
-2987 TYEIEL
+2987 
-2993 QQQFINEGETFRF
+2993 
-3006 AGRDL
+3006 
-3011 SGTGVYYDSLLSL
+3011 
-3024 TGCDSIVKL
+3024 
-3033 PLIVMTERNG
+3033 
-3043 YETLSVCP
+3043 
-3051 SELPLLW
+3051 
-3058 KGMTIT
+3058 
-3064 ESGVYSF
+3064 
-3071 DTLTSVGT
+3071 
-3079 DSIVVLTLT
+3079 LTLT
-3088 TLPTYEVSIGTRYIN
+3088 E
-3103 AGDTYDFFGEQI
+3103 
-3115 SQTGTYRHTLQT
+3115 
-3127 INGCDS
+3127 
-3133 IISINL
+3133 
-3139 IAKEKE
+3139 
-3145 RSYEYASICPSELPY
+3145 
-3160 LWNGQEY
+3160 
-3167 TETGYYQFDTL
+3167 
-3178 TSVGTDSL
+3178 
-3186 VTLSLT
+3186 
-3192 VWQSYER
+3192 
-3199 VLPAKYINEGET
+3199 
-3211 YEFCG
+3211 
-3216 KQITQTGNYSE
+3216 
-3227 TLQTIHGCDSI
+3227 
-3238 VSVSVVFMPKSVVEE
+3238 
-3253 RVAVCDNELPYL
+3253 
-3265 WKGQALTN
+3265 
-3273 AGIYTFDTLTTVGTD
+3273 AGIYEFDTLTTVGTD

-3342 TLRLVVMPKQTAEQT
+3342 TLHLVVMPKQTAEQT

-3371 QSLTEA
+3371 LSLTEA

-3408 DALLCPGESLR
+3408 DALLCPGENLR

-3458 EVDTVILT
+3458 EVDTVVLT

-3565 ANLVLDEFYTA
+3565 AHLVLDEFYTA
-3576 GIYLIRVT
+3576 GMYLIRVT

>member
-1 MKKIFSRVVLCVLM
+1 MKKNFSCVVLCVLM

-72 VVNAASLDNQPT
+72 VVNIASLDNQPT

-114 ELETITTSTEDV
+114 ELETESTPTEEL
-126 VRTYILLPATVTA
+126 VRTYIPLPATVTA

-154 TAIGYVAIENQRE
+154 TAIGYVAIENRRE
-167 GVNAPQNLRS
+167 GTNAPQNVRS

-218 VYDGPVARSYYS
+218 VYDGPVMRSYYS

-250 NDYSAWGTLVFR
+250 NDYSAWGTLKFR

-283 YTIVNDT
+283 YTVINDT

-312 RANRMSYLFLP
+312 RSNRMSYLFLP

-431 ITATTAKLSW
+431 VTATTAKLSW

-467 DEAKAVSSNPYV
+467 DEAYAVSANPYV
-479 ATGLLPNTTYYV
+479 ATGLQPNTTYYV

-504 AYSFKTQRAIKFPY
+504 AYSFKTQREIKFPY

-554 SYDKEDASY
+554 TYDKEDASY

-588 SGAYVSYAMM
+588 SSAYASYAMM

-622 TQLVVGVAD
+622 TQLVVGVAN
-631 LQSNEIEQGKQLV
+631 LQSNEIETGKQLA
-644 PGGNITPVDTLSFAA
+644 PGGNVTPVDTLSFAE

-681 FYLIRGSA
+681 FWVVRGTS
-689 TPAVYV
+689 TPAVYI
-695 DDITID
+695 DDISLD

-728 IIPTEQWKIKLS
+728 VIPTEQWKIKLAT
-740 SSEIDPAAADG
+740 SEIDPATADG
-751 DVLNTTTVATDYAF
+751 DVLNTTTAATEYAF

-776 YVSPTCGEEWISTT
+776 YVSPACGDEWLSTT

-805 FTDEPTGSG
+805 FQDEPTGSG
-814 KKPNCWL
+814 KKPDYWL
-821 TGNAGGSTSTTYMPY
+821 VGNAGGSTSTTYIPQ
-836 VNTSAWSAAT
+836 VSTTAWSAAT
-846 GAAIPSEVVKPSLYF
+846 GATIPSEVVKPSLYF

-866 ITGTAANN
+866 TTAGKANN
-874 KPYAIMPEMAGAD
+874 KPYAIMPEMAAAD

-917 PTDMSTLTYVTTVR
+917 PTDMSTLTHVTTVR
-931 VKTIKVPEFFVV
+931 VKTIKVPEFFMV

-957 YSDTTKT
+957 YSDTTKS
-964 NYFFMDNLSI
+964 NYFFLDNLSI

-995 ATIAWKENGMATA
+995 ATIAWKENGTATQ
-1008 WEVRLFSQKPEDI
+1008 WEVWLFSQKPEDI

-1037 LKVTGLAHSTYY
+1037 LKVTGLTHSTYY

-1064 SAVQNFWTATGTW
+1064 SSAQNFWTATGTW
-1077 QVPFEENFDAYP
+1077 SVPFYEDFNDYLEGSTSKNTLPAYYSIGQSTSFP
-1089 TGGTSSNT
+1089 YVYKAQYAIAKDPDGIYKMALRFNVSSN
-1097 LSPYYDVSAST
+1097 
-1108 AGNYPYVRSYVG
+1108 
-1120 ASVSEKERVNIY
+1120 KM
-1132 YFTASSS
+1132 
-1139 KKVSQLEFPPFDQPV
+1139 SQLILPELDLPIS
-1154 NTLQMALDACSYSTY
+1154 TLQMTMMANASSTSNTHKLLVGVLKDDVITNIATLELSQTKEWEAL
-1169 GGVQSKTIF
+1169 
-1178 GVVTADGV
+1178 
-1186 FHTVATRELGATK
+1186 
-1199 VWEPWLVDFSSY
+1199 LVDFSTYTGDGGQIVISC
-1211 SGEEGRIAIR
+1211 
-1221 QEYSETD
+1221 EYDAEK
-1228 KKTVYIFIDNVKID
+1228 KKTNDVYIDNIQITT
-1242 VIPQCKQV
+1242 IPQCKQIQDV
-1250 QEVNV
+1250 EV

-1264 VSWKAAGEETVWNL
+1264 VSWKAAGEETAWNL

-1286 DPSAATADVFDGQ
+1286 DPSAAVADVFDGQ

-1305 DLTDLASGTDHF
+1305 ELTDLVSGTDHF

-1351 ETFDDMES
+1351 ETFDDMEKG
-1359 NIVPPCFTLSG
+1359 IIPACYTLSG
-1370 KVADNTA
+1370 NVTDNMAVATGQNTGA
-1377 TYISTVSGISG
+1377 TSQALY
-1388 KVLRLSQVDKTYN
+1388 LRQEDVTYN

-1407 LVQCNSVKDLQLKM
+1407 LVACDSIQELQLKM
-1421 QVMPGSWGSATSKS
+1421 QVLPGTWGTATSKS
-1435 IYFYEIGIM
+1435 MYFYEIGIM
-1444 TEPADPSTYVAVLTD
+1444 TDPADPSTYVAVCTD
-1459 SVVADGSKVPIDK
+1459 SVLADDSKVPIDK

-1497 YRSSINKEYTGTLYI
+1497 YRSSINKEYAGTLYI

-1544 AKDKTGTFRVRVFT
+1544 AEDKTGAFRVRVFT

-1581 KGLDGNTFYY
+1581 KGLNGNTLYY

-1596 ECGDKNGNSKWSTFI
+1596 ECGGENGNSKWSTFI

-1645 KTYVPTG
+1645 KTYVPSG

-1693 LDIDNLSNT
+1693 LDIDNLSNA

-1843 YCRLTGLQPATAY
+1843 WCRLTGLQPATAY
-1856 DVYVRGNVEGSPLVG
+1856 DVYVRGNVDGSPWVG

-1878 KAFATLPYYYGFED
+1878 KALATLPYYYGFED
-1892 AAENADLWTLYN
+1892 AAENTGMWTLYN
-1904 NNANDKEAPN
+1904 TNANGVEAPN

-1928 TTALYI
+1928 TTSLYI
-1934 QHNGEYGYIV
+1934 QHDGEYGYIV
-1944 KDENGDVGTSHVWAT
+1944 KDEKGDLGNSYVWAT
-1959 RYIDIPAAGT
+1959 RYVDIPATGT

-1976 KSQGNLKE
+1976 KAQGNLD
-1984 GEEDNDY
+1984 DNNNTYDY
-1991 FVVCLVPSD
+1991 FAVSLVPSD
-2000 RTFSGSSIRRPDG
+2000 RTFLASSIRRPDG
-2013 TTGSATL
+2013 TNGSATS
-2020 TTNTSLNEFNVLPKS
+2020 NNPSINEFNLLPKT
-2035 YGITDYQMLSGKVVI
+2035 YGVTDYQMLSGKVVV
-2050 ANPGAYQLAIYW
+2050 ANPGAYQLTLYW
-2062 YNPAV
+2062 QNFPN

-2076 DSIWVEEYDCTTPSD
+2076 DSIWVEEYGCTTPSD

-2100 SATVSWFAGK
+2100 SATISWFAGK
-2110 NDRFEVIASRYRR
+2110 NDKFEVVASRYRR
-2123 SLRPNELEEEDK
+2123 SLRPNELEEADK
-2135 IVHETYTGQLSF
+2135 IVHETYTGQPSF

-2159 FYQRTICEDGPTD
+2159 FYQRTICQDGPTD
-2172 WVEFDF
+2172 WVELDF

-2195 TPPCWTYSSTAVK
+2195 TPSCWTFSSTAVK

-2230 CLYIPANGIAVLP
+2230 CLQIPANGIVVLP

-2292 QYSVSSGAGNP
+2292 SYSSSSSAGNP

-2373 RIACGGDTIIVSEQP
+2373 RIACGGDTVTVSEQP

-2399 YKVSVQ
+2399 YLVSVQ
-2405 ALCDEDGQSDWSKE
+2405 ALCDEDGQSAWSAE

-2428 TALPLIDDFA
+2428 TALPLVDDFS

-2471 SKPAMEVLE
+2471 RKPAMEVLE

-2486 KQNYYKYYDYKWGVP
+2486 SKNYYKYYDYKWGVP

-2520 TQDETSAY
+2520 TQDETSSY

-2539 PAVTADANAIFSF
+2539 PAVTADANTGFSF

-2566 QMTED
+2566 QINNK
-2571 SPGTYKPVDPVD
+2571 PGTYKPVDPVD

-2597 ELQKINLAECDST
+2597 ELQKINLAEWDST

-2622 GKDIQVGFYQQMRYH
+2622 GKDIQVGFYQQMRYE
-2637 NAPPFNTPDIRLAD
+2637 NLPSSNNPDIRIAD
-2651 IRINYVDTTKFESVA
+2651 IRINCVDSILLEDIA
-2666 CLGHTYE
+2666 CAGYPYE
-2673 GYGFVIPAEDLPAVG
+2673 GNGFAIAKDSLPEAG
-2688 ESKTFERRANNVTNT
+2688 ESKTFLRYANDVTNT
-2703 GNDGIIVLTLTTVA
+2703 GCDSIISLTLTTMA
-2717 PAEETIYASIC
+2717 PAEETVRASIC

-2738 EYTVPAADGKPYQ
+2738 EYTVPTADGKPYQ
-2751 LLGETVN
+2751 LLGETAN

-2764 YLYLTVS
+2764 YLYLTVLPAERTS
-2771 PYRRGEMI
+2771 LGV
-2779 KYINEGHSYDFNGKL
+2779 KYITTGSTYDFNGRIL
-2794 LTEAGTYRDT
+2794 SESGTY
-2804 IQDSEGVLCDSI
+2804 
-2816 ITLTLVYT
+2816 Y
-2824 DVKIGYEDMTVCPGD
+2824 
-2839 LPLMWKG
+2839 
-2846 IEITQLNAEPD
+2846 
-2857 HAARF
+2857 
-2862 DTLSTIG
+2862 DTL
-2869 TDSVVWLNLYLFP
+2869 
-2882 AYDILDS
+2882 
-2889 EVRYINEGSTY
+2889 
-2900 EYEEHQITKTGRYSH
+2900 Q
-2915 TYTTVNGCDSTVT
+2915 TVNGCDSIIELRLNVT
-2928 IEVIVMGKRQQY
+2928 DKQLGFETMTI
-2940 ENISL
+2940 
-2945 CRNELPYLWKEMTIM
+2945 CDNEFPVLWKDLTLTEAGIY
-2960 EGGVYSFD
+2960 EFD
-2968 TLTTVGTDSVVILM
+2968 TLTTVGTDSVI
-2982 LDVLP
+2982 
-2987 TYEIEL
+2987 
-2993 QQQFINEGETFRF
+2993 
-3006 AGRDL
+3006 
-3011 SGTGVYYDSLLSL
+3011 
-3024 TGCDSIVKL
+3024 
-3033 PLIVMTERNG
+3033 
-3043 YETLSVCP
+3043 
-3051 SELPLLW
+3051 
-3058 KGMTIT
+3058 
-3064 ESGVYSF
+3064 
-3071 DTLTSVGT
+3071 
-3079 DSIVVLTLT
+3079 
-3088 TLPTYEVSIGTRYIN
+3088 
-3103 AGDTYDFFGEQI
+3103 
-3115 SQTGTYRHTLQT
+3115 
-3127 INGCDS
+3127 
-3133 IISINL
+3133 
-3139 IAKEKE
+3139 
-3145 RSYEYASICPSELPY
+3145 
-3160 LWNGQEY
+3160 
-3167 TETGYYQFDTL
+3167 
-3178 TSVGTDSL
+3178 
-3186 VTLSLT
+3186 
-3192 VWQSYER
+3192 
-3199 VLPAKYINEGET
+3199 
-3211 YEFCG
+3211 
-3216 KQITQTGNYSE
+3216 
-3227 TLQTIHGCDSI
+3227 
-3238 VSVSVVFMPKSVVEE
+3238 
-3253 RVAVCDNELPYL
+3253 
-3265 WKGQALTN
+3265 
-3273 AGIYTFDTLTTVGTD
+3273 
-3288 SVVSLTL
+3288 SLTL
-3295 NVFPTYQEETTAYI
+3295 NVLPTYQQDTTAYI
-3309 NAGDTYWF
+3309 NAGDSYWF

-3408 DALLCPGESLR
+3408 DALLCPGENLR

-3458 EVDTVILT
+3458 EVDTVVLT

-3501 IYNLHITVKMPDG
+3501 IYNLHVTVKMPDG

-3548 TVLNTVGDIV
+3548 TVLNTVGDVV

-3565 ANLVLDEFYTA
+3565 AHVVLDEFYTA

>member
-15 AVASTASY
+15 AVASTTLY
-23 AQKQVLAEDFGQGAL
+23 AQKQILVEEFEQGTL
-38 PEGWTTSNN
+38 PAGWTTSNN
-47 SWRWSNGEAVFNA
+47 SWKWSNGEAVFNA

-72 VVNAASLDNQPT
+72 VVSVASLDNQPT
-84 ITLDYRMMENRTN
+84 ITLDYRMIENRTN

-114 ELETITTSTEDV
+114 ELETITASTEDV
-126 VRTYILLPATVTA
+126 VRIYMPLPATVTA
-139 DLQVAIAVQYNLGGE
+139 DVQVAIAVQYNLGGE
-154 TAIGYVAIENQRE
+154 TAVGYVAIENQRE
-167 GVNAPQNLRS
+167 GVYAPQNLRS

-206 EPLEDVDGAQGD
+206 ELLEDVDGAQGD

-250 NDYSAWGTLVFR
+250 NDYSTWGTLVFR
-262 TSCEAIT
+262 TPCEAIS
-269 VPYTEDFETELSAC
+269 VPYTENFETEFSAC

-330 GYQITFMVASDLAG
+330 GYQITFMVASELAG
-344 NTYGRDLAIGVATD
+344 STYGRDLAIGVATD

-373 AGRRWEKVTVS
+373 VGRRWEKVTVS

-467 DEAKAVSSNPYV
+467 DEAYVVSSNPYV
-479 ATGLLPNTTYYV
+479 ATGLLPNTIYYV

-497 GSSEWTA
+497 GSGEWTA
-504 AYSFKTQRAIKFPY
+504 AYSFKTQREIKFPY

-547 TNDAQSY
+547 TDSGTSY

-563 AAYISTTLDHTSS
+563 AAYISTVQDHTSS

-588 SGAYVSYAMM
+588 STAYVSYAMM
-598 PAMPAEVDLSKVMV
+598 PAMPAEVELSKVMV
-612 SFYAHSGATS
+612 SFYAYSGATS

-668 YLGKYAGTGKYIT
+668 YLGKYAGAGKYIT

-740 SSEIDPAAADG
+740 SSEIDPATADG
-751 DVLNTTTVATDYAF
+751 DVLNTTTAATDYAF

-776 YVSPTCGEEWISTT
+776 YVSPACGDEWMSTT

-814 KKPNCWL
+814 KKPNYWL
-821 TGNAGGSTSTTYMPY
+821 VGNAGGSTSATYMPQ
-836 VNTSAWSAAT
+836 VSTTAWSAAT
-846 GAAIPSEVVKPSLYF
+846 GATIPSEVVKPSLYF

-874 KPYAIMPEMAGAD
+874 KPYAIMPEIAGAE

-893 SFWGHTNNTTASNGR
+893 SFWGHTNNTTASYGR

-917 PTDMSTLTYVTTVR
+917 PTDMTTLTYVTTVR

-957 YSDTTKT
+957 YSDTTKI

-986 TVEKIGQDT
+986 TVDGIGQDT
-995 ATIAWKENGMATA
+995 ATIAWKENGTATA

-1037 LKVTGLAHSTYY
+1037 LKITGLTHSTYY
-1049 YVYVRSVQGTETGAW
+1049 YVYVRSVQGAETGAW

-1089 TGGTSSNT
+1089 TGGISSNT
-1097 LSPYYDVSAST
+1097 LPPYYDVSAST
-1108 AGNYPYVRSYVG
+1108 AANYPYVRLGSAAG
-1120 ASVSEKERVNIY
+1120 AMSAGQSVYGTNCF
-1132 YFTASSS
+1132 YFTATSS
-1139 KKVSQLEFPPFDQPV
+1139 KKVSQLQFPPFDQPV
-1154 NTLQMALDACSYSTY
+1154 NTLQMTLDACSYSTY

-1178 GVVTADGV
+1178 GVVTADGE
-1186 FHTVATRELGATK
+1186 FHTVATRELGTTK

-1211 SGEEGRIAIR
+1211 TGEEGQIAIR
-1221 QEYSETD
+1221 QEYD
-1228 KKTVYIFIDNVKID
+1228 AIDNKTVYIFIDNVKID
-1242 VIPQCKQV
+1242 VIPQCKQI

-1264 VSWKAAGEETVWNL
+1264 ISWKAAGEETAWNL

-1286 DPSAATADVFDGQ
+1286 DPSAASADVFDGQ
-1299 MTVTTK
+1299 LTSTTK
-1305 DLTDLASGTDHF
+1305 ELTDLVPGTDYF
-1317 VYVQSV
+1317 IYVQSV

-1343 SAMPRPYT
+1343 SAMPRPYS
-1351 ETFDDMES
+1351 ETFDDMAD
-1359 NIVPPCFTLSG
+1359 NIVPVCYTLSG

-1377 TYISTVSGISG
+1377 VYTSQPSGFSRLLY
-1388 KVLRLSQVDKTYN
+1388 LRQVDVTYN

-1407 LVQCNSVKDLQLKM
+1407 LVACDSIQELQLKM
-1421 QVMPGSWGSATSKS
+1421 QVLPGSWGTAGSAPEKWSW
-1435 IYFYEIGIM
+1435 YFYEVGVM
-1444 TEPADPSTYVAVLTD
+1444 TDPADPSTYVAILTD
-1459 SVVADGSKVPIDK
+1459 SVPADGLKVPIDK
-1472 RYTFDNYAGDELGNM
+1472 RYTFDRYAGDELGNK
-1487 GKYIAIRVLP
+1487 GKYIVIRVLP
-1497 YRSSINKEYTGTLYI
+1497 YRSSLNKEYAGTLYI

-1526 TELRVAEYDND
+1526 TELRVSEYDND

-1544 AKDKTGTFRVRVFT
+1544 AEDKTGTFRVRVFT

-1596 ECGDKNGNSKWSTFI
+1596 ECGDKDGNSKWSTFI

-1645 KTYVPTG
+1645 KTYVPAG

-1693 LDIDNLSNT
+1693 LDIDNLSNA

-1712 ADAKLRIE
+1712 ADAQLRIE

-1742 NKWQTVYLDLADYY
+1742 NKWQTVYLDLANYY

-1843 YCRLTGLQPATAY
+1843 YCRLTGLLPATAY

-1892 AAENADLWTLYN
+1892 AAENAGLWTLYN

-1928 TTALYI
+1928 TTSLYI

-1944 KDENGDVGTSHVWAT
+1944 KDENGDIGTSHVWAT

-1976 KSQGNLKE
+1976 KSQGNLMA

-2000 RTFSGSSIRRPDG
+2000 RTFSGTNIRRPDG
-2013 TTGSATL
+2013 TAGSAISTV
-2020 TTNTSLNEFNVLPKS
+2020 NTSYNEFNVLPKS

-2076 DSIWVEEYDCTTPSD
+2076 DSIWMEEYDCTTPSD
-2091 HQLTQLTDT
+2091 HQLAQLTDT

-2110 NDRFEVIASRYRR
+2110 NDRFEVVASPYRR
-2123 SLRPNELEEEDK
+2123 SLRPNDLEEADK
-2135 IVHETYTGQLSF
+2135 IAHETYTGQPSF

-2172 WVEFDF
+2172 WFELDF

-2195 TPPCWTYSSTAVK
+2195 TPSCWTYSSTAVK

-2217 EMEANKEDAEIWS
+2217 EMKAKGEDAEEWP

-2278 LTTFEQVALCDLKT
+2278 LTTFEQVAMCDLKT
-2292 QYSVSSGAGNP
+2292 SYSISSSAGNP
-2303 LVLENFEKFFNL
+2303 LVLETFEKFFNL

-2336 ITVTELPDCITPQQ
+2336 ITITELPDCITPQQ
-2350 IEVTDVLESSATIHW
+2350 VEVTDILESSVTVHW
-2365 LAGSEQSW
+2365 LAGTEETW
-2373 RIACGGDTIIVSEQP
+2373 RIACGGDTVTVSEQP

-2399 YKVSVQ
+2399 YLVSVQ
-2405 ALCDEDGQSDWSKE
+2405 ALCDEDGQSAWSAE

-2428 TALPLIDDFA
+2428 TALPLIDDFD

-2471 SKPAMEVLE
+2471 RKPAMEVLE

-2520 TQDETSAY
+2520 TQDETSSY

-2566 QMTED
+2566 QIND
-2571 SPGTYKPVDPVD
+2571 NPGTYKPVDPVD

-2597 ELQKINLAECDST
+2597 ELQKINLAEWDST
-2610 FQRVAIDLSDYA
+2610 FQHVAIDLSDYA

-2651 IRINYVDTTKFESVA
+2651 IRIGCVDSIMLEDIA
-2666 CLGHTYE
+2666 CTGYSYE
-2673 GYGFVIPAEDLPAVG
+2673 GHGFTVAAEDLPEAG
-2688 ESKTFERRANNVTNT
+2688 ESKTFLRHANDVTGT
-2703 GNDGIIVLTLTTVA
+2703 GCDSIVSLTLTTMA
-2717 PAEETIYASIC
+2717 LSEETIYASIC

-2738 EYTVPAADGKPYQ
+2738 EYTVPTADGKPYQ

-2764 YLYLTVS
+2764 YLYLSVLPAERTSLGV
-2771 PYRRGEMI
+2771 
-2779 KYINEGHSYDFNGKL
+2779 KYINTGSTYDFNGRIL
-2794 LTEAGTYRDT
+2794 SESGTY
-2804 IQDSEGVLCDSI
+2804 
-2816 ITLTLVYT
+2816 Y
-2824 DVKIGYEDMTVCPGD
+2824 
-2839 LPLMWKG
+2839 
-2846 IEITQLNAEPD
+2846 
-2857 HAARF
+2857 
-2862 DTLSTIG
+2862 DTL
-2869 TDSVVWLNLYLFP
+2869 
-2882 AYDILDS
+2882 
-2889 EVRYINEGSTY
+2889 
-2900 EYEEHQITKTGRYSH
+2900 Q
-2915 TYTTVNGCDSTVT
+2915 TVNGCDS
-2928 IEVIVMGKRQQY
+2928 I
-2940 ENISL
+2940 
-2945 CRNELPYLWKEMTIM
+2945 
-2960 EGGVYSFD
+2960 
-2968 TLTTVGTDSVVILM
+2968 
-2982 LDVLP
+2982 
-2987 TYEIEL
+2987 IEL
-2993 QQQFINEGETFRF
+2993 RLNVTDKQPGFET
-3006 AGRDL
+3006 
-3011 SGTGVYYDSLLSL
+3011 
-3024 TGCDSIVKL
+3024 
-3033 PLIVMTERNG
+3033 MT
-3043 YETLSVCP
+3043 
-3051 SELPLLW
+3051 
-3058 KGMTIT
+3058 
-3064 ESGVYSF
+3064 
-3071 DTLTSVGT
+3071 
-3079 DSIVVLTLT
+3079 
-3088 TLPTYEVSIGTRYIN
+3088 
-3103 AGDTYDFFGEQI
+3103 
-3115 SQTGTYRHTLQT
+3115 
-3127 INGCDS
+3127 
-3133 IISINL
+3133 
-3139 IAKEKE
+3139 
-3145 RSYEYASICPSELPY
+3145 
-3160 LWNGQEY
+3160 
-3167 TETGYYQFDTL
+3167 
-3178 TSVGTDSL
+3178 
-3186 VTLSLT
+3186 
-3192 VWQSYER
+3192 
-3199 VLPAKYINEGET
+3199 
-3211 YEFCG
+3211 
-3216 KQITQTGNYSE
+3216 
-3227 TLQTIHGCDSI
+3227 
-3238 VSVSVVFMPKSVVEE
+3238 
-3253 RVAVCDNELPYL
+3253 VCDNEFPVL
-3265 WKGQALTN
+3265 WKDLTLTE
-3273 AGIYTFDTLTTVGTD
+3273 AGIYEFDTLTTVGTD

-3408 DALLCPGESLR
+3408 DALLCPGENLR

-3458 EVDTVILT
+3458 EVDTVVLT

-3501 IYNLHITVKMPDG
+3501 IYNLHVTVKMPDG

-3565 ANLVLDEFYTA
+3565 AHLVLDEFYTA
-3576 GIYLIRVT
+3576 GMYLIRVT

>member
-1 MKKIFSRVVLCVLM
+1 MKKNFSCVVLCVLM

-72 VVNAASLDNQPT
+72 VVNIASLDNQPT

-114 ELETITTSTEDV
+114 ELETESTPTEEL
-126 VRTYILLPATVTA
+126 VRTYIPLPATVTA

-154 TAIGYVAIENQRE
+154 TAIGYVAIENRRE
-167 GVNAPQNLRS
+167 GTNAPQNVRS

-218 VYDGPVARSYYS
+218 VYDGPVMRSYYS

-250 NDYSAWGTLVFR
+250 NDYSAWGTLKFR

-283 YTIVNDT
+283 YTVINDT

-312 RANRMSYLFLP
+312 RSNRMSYLFLP

-358 ATAETF
+358 ATAESF

-373 AGRRWEKVTVS
+373 VGRRWEKVTVS

-412 IKIEPASACPM
+412 IQIEPASACPM

-455 TREYRNPEDCEE
+455 TREYNNPEDCEE
-467 DEAKAVSSNPYV
+467 DEAYAVSANPYV
-479 ATGLLPNTTYYV
+479 ATGLQPNTTYYV

-504 AYSFKTQRAIKFPY
+504 AYSFKTQREIKFPY

-554 SYDKEDASY
+554 TYDKEDASY

-612 SFYAHSGATS
+612 SFYAYSGATS

-668 YLGKYAGTGKYIT
+668 YLGKYAGAGKYIT

-728 IIPTEQWKIKLS
+728 IIPTEQWKIKLAT
-740 SSEIDPAAADG
+740 SEIDPATADG
-751 DVLNTTTVATDYAF
+751 DVLNTTTAATEYAF

-776 YVSPTCGEEWISTT
+776 YVSPACGNEWLSTT

-805 FTDEPTGSG
+805 FTNEPTGTG
-814 KKPNCWL
+814 KKPDYWL
-821 TGNAGGSTSTTYMPY
+821 TGNAGGSTSTTYKPY
-836 VNTSAWSAAT
+836 VYTTAWSAAT
-846 GAAIPSEVVKPSLYF
+846 GYTIPSEVLKPSLYF
-861 YGGTT
+861 NGGSTL
-866 ITGTAANN
+866 TAGKANN
-874 KPYAIMPEMAGAD
+874 KPYAVMPEMAAAD

-893 SFWGHTNNTTASNGR
+893 SFWGHTNSTTKNIHP
-908 ILRIGVLDD
+908 ILNIGVLTD
-917 PTDMSTLTYVTTVR
+917 PTDIATLTPVATVTLDTN
-931 VKTIKVPEFFVV
+931 KVSQYFMV
-943 DMSSYTGTGKYIVF
+943 DMTSYTGDGKYIVF
-957 YSDTTKT
+957 YSDLTVV
-964 NYFFMDNLSI
+964 NQFMLDNLSI
-974 TLSSKPQRVTDV
+974 TLASAPRRVTDV
-986 TVEKIGQDT
+986 KVDKATIGQNE
-995 ATIAWKENGMATA
+995 ATLSWKENGTATT
-1008 WEVRLFSQKPEDI
+1008 WEVRLFLQKPEDI

-1037 LKVTGLAHSTYY
+1037 LKVTGLAHSTCY

-1077 QVPFEENFDAYP
+1077 SVPFEENFDAYP
-1089 TGGTSSNT
+1089 TGGTSNNT
-1097 LSPYYDVSAST
+1097 FPPYYDLSAST

-1132 YFTASSS
+1132 YSSASSS

-1154 NTLQMALDACSYSTY
+1154 NTLQMTLEACSSSTY

-1186 FHTVATRELGATK
+1186 FHTVATRELSATK

-1228 KKTVYIFIDNVKID
+1228 KKTVYICIDNVKID
-1242 VIPQCKQV
+1242 VIPQCKQI
-1250 QEVNV
+1250 QEVDV
-1255 KKITQTGAT
+1255 KKITQTEAT
-1264 VSWKAAGEETVWNL
+1264 VTWKAAGEETALNL

-1286 DPSAATADVFDGQ
+1286 DPSAATANVFDGQ

-1305 DLTDLASGTDHF
+1305 ELTDLVPGADYF

-1332 WSRVAIFTTLC
+1332 WSRAVAFTTQC
-1343 SAMPRPYT
+1343 SAMSRPYT

-1359 NIVPPCFTLSG
+1359 SIVPPCFTLSG

-1377 TYISTVSGISG
+1377 TYVSTVSGISG
-1388 KVLRLSQVDKTYN
+1388 KVLRLAQLDVTYN

-1407 LVQCNSVKDLQLKM
+1407 LVQCDSVKNIQLKM

-1435 IYFYEIGIM
+1435 IYFYEIGVM
-1444 TEPADPSTYVAVLTD
+1444 TDPTDPSTYVAVLTD
-1459 SVVADGSKVPIDK
+1459 SVVADDSKVPIDK

-1497 YRSSINKEYTGTLYI
+1497 YRSSINKEYAGTLYI

-1544 AKDKTGTFRVRVFT
+1544 AEDKTGAFRVRVFT

-1581 KGLDGNTFYY
+1581 KGLNGNTLYY

-1596 ECGDKNGNSKWSTFI
+1596 ECGGENGNSKWSTFI

-1680 SGSIYYAQAITPQ
+1680 SDSIYYAQAITPQ

-1843 YCRLTGLQPATAY
+1843 WCRLTGLQPATAY
-1856 DVYVRGNVEGSPLVG
+1856 DVYVRGNVDGSPWVG

-1878 KAFATLPYYYGFED
+1878 KALATLPYYYGFED
-1892 AAENADLWTLYN
+1892 AAENTGMWTLYN
-1904 NNANDKEAPN
+1904 TNANGVEAPN

-1928 TTALYI
+1928 TTSLYI
-1934 QHNGEYGYIV
+1934 QHDGEYGYIV
-1944 KDENGDVGTSHVWAT
+1944 KDEKGDLGNSYVWAT
-1959 RYIDIPAAGT
+1959 RYVDIPATGT

-1976 KSQGNLKE
+1976 KAQGNLD
-1984 GEEDNDY
+1984 DNNNTYDY
-1991 FVVCLVPSD
+1991 FAVSLVPSD
-2000 RTFSGSSIRRPDG
+2000 RTFLASSIRRPDG
-2013 TTGSATL
+2013 TNGSATS
-2020 TTNTSLNEFNVLPKS
+2020 NNPSINEFNLLPKT
-2035 YGITDYQMLSGKVVI
+2035 YGVTDYQMLSGKVVV
-2050 ANPGAYQLAIYW
+2050 ANPGAYQLTLYW
-2062 YNPAV
+2062 QNFPN

-2076 DSIWVEEYDCTTPSD
+2076 DSIWVEEYGCTTPSD

-2100 SATVSWFAGK
+2100 SATISWFAGK
-2110 NDRFEVIASRYRR
+2110 NDKFEVVASRYRR
-2123 SLRPNELEEEDK
+2123 SLRPNELEEADK
-2135 IVHETYTGQLSF
+2135 IVHETYTGQPSF

-2159 FYQRTICEDGPTD
+2159 FYQRTICQDGPTD
-2172 WVEFDF
+2172 WVELDF

-2195 TPPCWTYSSTAVK
+2195 TPSCWTFSSTAVK

-2230 CLYIPANGIAVLP
+2230 CLQIPANGIVVLP

-2292 QYSVSSGAGNP
+2292 SYSSSSSAGNP

-2373 RIACGGDTIIVSEQP
+2373 RIACGGDTVTVSENP

-2399 YKVSVQ
+2399 YRVSVQ
-2405 ALCDEDGQSDWSKE
+2405 ALCDEDGQSAWSAE

-2428 TALPLIDDFA
+2428 TALPLVDDFA
-2438 SRVDTVGTNYNFTLA
+2438 SRVDTMGTDYNFTLA

-2471 SKPAMEVLE
+2471 RKPAMEVLE

-2486 KQNYYKYYDYKWGVP
+2486 SKNYYKYYDYKWGVP

-2520 TQDETSAY
+2520 TQDETSSY

-2539 PAVTADANAIFSF
+2539 PAVTADANTGFSF

-2566 QMTED
+2566 QINNK
-2571 SPGTYKPVDPVD
+2571 PGTYKPVDPVD

-2597 ELQKINLAECDST
+2597 ELQKINLAEWDST

-2622 GKDIQVGFYQQMRYH
+2622 GKDIQVGFYQQMRYE
-2637 NAPPFNTPDIRLAD
+2637 NLPSSNNPDIRIAD
-2651 IRINYVDTTKFESVA
+2651 IRINCVDSILLEDIA
-2666 CLGHTYE
+2666 CAGYPYE
-2673 GYGFVIPAEDLPAVG
+2673 GNGFAIAKDSLPEAG
-2688 ESKTFERRANNVTNT
+2688 ESKTFLRYANDVTNT
-2703 GNDGIIVLTLTTVA
+2703 GCDSIISLTLTTMA
-2717 PAEETIYASIC
+2717 PAEETVRASIC

-2738 EYTVPAADGKPYQ
+2738 EYTVPTADGKPYQ
-2751 LLGETVN
+2751 LLGETAN

-2764 YLYLTVS
+2764 YLYLTVLPAERTS
-2771 PYRRGEMI
+2771 LGV
-2779 KYINEGHSYDFNGKL
+2779 KYITTGSTYDFNGRIL
-2794 LTEAGTYRDT
+2794 SESGTY
-2804 IQDSEGVLCDSI
+2804 
-2816 ITLTLVYT
+2816 Y
-2824 DVKIGYEDMTVCPGD
+2824 
-2839 LPLMWKG
+2839 
-2846 IEITQLNAEPD
+2846 
-2857 HAARF
+2857 
-2862 DTLSTIG
+2862 DTL
-2869 TDSVVWLNLYLFP
+2869 
-2882 AYDILDS
+2882 
-2889 EVRYINEGSTY
+2889 
-2900 EYEEHQITKTGRYSH
+2900 Q
-2915 TYTTVNGCDSTVT
+2915 TVNGCDSIIELRLNVT
-2928 IEVIVMGKRQQY
+2928 DKQLGFETMTI
-2940 ENISL
+2940 
-2945 CRNELPYLWKEMTIM
+2945 CDNEFPVLWK
-2960 EGGVYSFD
+2960 D
-2968 TLTTVGTDSVVILM
+2968 
-2982 LDVLP
+2982 
-2987 TYEIEL
+2987 
-2993 QQQFINEGETFRF
+2993 
-3006 AGRDL
+3006 
-3011 SGTGVYYDSLLSL
+3011 
-3024 TGCDSIVKL
+3024 
-3033 PLIVMTERNG
+3033 
-3043 YETLSVCP
+3043 
-3051 SELPLLW
+3051 
-3058 KGMTIT
+3058 
-3064 ESGVYSF
+3064 
-3071 DTLTSVGT
+3071 
-3079 DSIVVLTLT
+3079 LTLT
-3088 TLPTYEVSIGTRYIN
+3088 E
-3103 AGDTYDFFGEQI
+3103 
-3115 SQTGTYRHTLQT
+3115 
-3127 INGCDS
+3127 
-3133 IISINL
+3133 
-3139 IAKEKE
+3139 
-3145 RSYEYASICPSELPY
+3145 
-3160 LWNGQEY
+3160 
-3167 TETGYYQFDTL
+3167 
-3178 TSVGTDSL
+3178 
-3186 VTLSLT
+3186 
-3192 VWQSYER
+3192 
-3199 VLPAKYINEGET
+3199 
-3211 YEFCG
+3211 
-3216 KQITQTGNYSE
+3216 
-3227 TLQTIHGCDSI
+3227 
-3238 VSVSVVFMPKSVVEE
+3238 
-3253 RVAVCDNELPYL
+3253 
-3265 WKGQALTN
+3265 
-3273 AGIYTFDTLTTVGTD
+3273 AGIYEFDTLTTVGTD

-3309 NAGDTYWF
+3309 NAGDTCWF

-3342 TLRLVVMPKQTAEQT
+3342 TLHLVVMPKQTAEQT

-3408 DALLCPGESLR
+3408 DALLCLGENLR

-3458 EVDTVILT
+3458 EVDTVVLT

-3565 ANLVLDEFYTA
+3565 AHLVLDEFYTA
-3576 GIYLIRVT
+3576 GMYLIRVT

>member
-1 MKKIFSRVVLCVLM
+1 MKKNFSCVVLCVLM

-72 VVNAASLDNQPT
+72 VVNIASLDNQPT

-114 ELETITTSTEDV
+114 ELETESTPTEEL
-126 VRTYILLPATVTA
+126 VRTYIPLPATVTA

-154 TAIGYVAIENQRE
+154 TAIGYVAIENRRE
-167 GVNAPQNLRS
+167 GTNAPQNVRS

-218 VYDGPVARSYYS
+218 VYDGPVMRSYYS

-250 NDYSAWGTLVFR
+250 NDYSAWGTLKFR

-283 YTIVNDT
+283 YTVINDT

-312 RANRMSYLFLP
+312 RSNRMSYLFLP

-358 ATAETF
+358 ATAESF

-373 AGRRWEKVTVS
+373 VGRRWEKVTVS

-412 IKIEPASACPM
+412 IQIEPASACPM

-455 TREYRNPEDCEE
+455 TREYNNPEDCEE
-467 DEAKAVSSNPYV
+467 DEAYAVSANPYV

-504 AYSFKTQRAIKFPY
+504 AYSFKTQREIKFPY

-554 SYDKEDASY
+554 TYDKEDASY

-588 SGAYVSYAMM
+588 SSAYASYAMM

-622 TQLVVGVAD
+622 TQLVVGVAN
-631 LQSNEIEQGKQLV
+631 LQSNEIETGKQLA
-644 PGGNITPVDTLSFAA
+644 PGGNVTPVDTLSFAE

-681 FYLIRGSA
+681 FWVVRGSS
-689 TPAVYV
+689 TPAVYI
-695 DDITID
+695 DDISLD

-728 IIPTEQWKIKLS
+728 VIPTEQWKIKLAT
-740 SSEIDPAAADG
+740 SEIDPATADG
-751 DVLNTTTVATDYAF
+751 DVLNTTTAATEYAF

-776 YVSPTCGEEWISTT
+776 YVSPACGDEWLSTT

-805 FTDEPTGSG
+805 FQDEPTGSG
-814 KKPNCWL
+814 KKPDYWL
-821 TGNAGGSTSTTYMPY
+821 VGNAGGSTSTTYIPQ
-836 VNTSAWSAAT
+836 VSTTAWSAAT
-846 GAAIPSEVVKPSLYF
+846 GATIPSEVVKPSLYF

-866 ITGTAANN
+866 TTAGKANN
-874 KPYAIMPEMAGAD
+874 KPYAIMPEMAAAD

-893 SFWGHTNNTTASNGR
+893 SFWGYTNNTTASNGR

-917 PTDMSTLTYVTTVR
+917 PTDMSTLTHVTTVR
-931 VKTIKVPEFFVV
+931 VKTIKVPEFFMV

-957 YSDTTKT
+957 YSDTTKS
-964 NYFFMDNLSI
+964 NYFFLDNLSI

-995 ATIAWKENGMATA
+995 ATIAWKENGTATQ
-1008 WEVRLFSQKPEDI
+1008 WEVWLFSQKPEDI

-1064 SAVQNFWTATGTW
+1064 SSAQNFWTATGTW
-1077 QVPFEENFDAYP
+1077 SVPFYEDFNDYATS
-1089 TGGTSSNT
+1089 TGS
-1097 LSPYYDVSAST
+1097 LPPYYELGGDNLPAVKTPGT
-1108 AGNYPYVRSYVG
+1108 AGTKHESNSNLLYL
-1120 ASVSEKERVNIY
+1120 
-1132 YFTASSS
+1132 TTTSS
-1139 KKVSQLEFPPFDQPV
+1139 KKTSLFIFPPLDQPV
-1154 NTLQMALDACSYSTY
+1154 STLSMTMQACSFSSEY
-1169 GGVQSKTIF
+1169 GVSNMTIF
-1178 GVVTADGV
+1178 GVVTEDGT
-1186 FHTVATRELGATK
+1186 FTEVARRQTSAAKQWEDWVVDFGAYTGAEGRLAIMLDYAKSGAT
-1199 VWEPWLVDFSSY
+1199 S
-1211 SGEEGRIAIR
+1211 
-1221 QEYSETD
+1221 TM
-1228 KKTVYIFIDNVKID
+1228 YICLENIKID
-1242 VIPQCKQV
+1242 IIPQCQQI
-1250 QEVNV
+1250 QEVDV

-1264 VSWKAAGEETVWNL
+1264 VTWKAAGEETAWNL

-1305 DLTDLASGTDHF
+1305 ELTDLVSGTDYF

-1332 WSRVAIFTTLC
+1332 WSKAATFTTQC
-1343 SAMPRPYT
+1343 SAMPRPYV

-1359 NIVPPCFTLSG
+1359 SIVPPCFTLSG

-1377 TYISTVSGISG
+1377 TYVSTVSGISG
-1388 KVLRLSQVDKTYN
+1388 KVLRLAQLDVTYN

-1407 LVQCNSVKDLQLKM
+1407 LVQCDSVKDIQLKM

-1435 IYFYEIGIM
+1435 IYFYEIGVM
-1444 TEPADPSTYVAVLTD
+1444 TDPKDPSTYVAVLTD
-1459 SVVADGSKVPIDK
+1459 SVVADGSKVPLDK
-1472 RYTFDNYAGDELGNM
+1472 RYTFEKYAGDELGNW

-1497 YRSSINKEYTGTLYI
+1497 YRSSINKEYSGTLYI

-1526 TELRVAEYDND
+1526 TELRAPEYDND

-1544 AKDKTGTFRVRVFT
+1544 AEDETGTFRVRVFT
-1558 DAEAGPETFV
+1558 DEEAGPETFV
-1568 AEQLVNDTTVAVL
+1568 AETVVTDTTVAVL

-1596 ECGDKNGNSKWSTFI
+1596 ECGDKDGNSKWSTFI

-1630 YGVTSIVPYCWMGIE
+1630 YGVTSIVPYCWMSIE
-1645 KTYVPTG
+1645 KTYVPSG
-1652 APESAKTT
+1652 APESARTT
-1660 LTAKLAT
+1660 LTAKIAT
-1667 SDGNTYLSIGGAT
+1667 SDGNAYLSIGGAT
-1680 SGSIYYAQAITPQ
+1680 SGSTYYAQAITPQ
-1693 LDIDNLSNT
+1693 LDIDNLSNA
-1702 LIYFDVKASS
+1702 LIYFDVKATS

-1720 AMEST
+1720 ALEST
-1725 AEDAA
+1725 AEDAEA
-1730 TIVIH
+1730 ITIH

-1742 NKWQTVYLDLADYY
+1742 TKWQTVYLDLADYY
-1756 TSAQPYKYLR
+1756 TSVQPYKYLR
-1766 LAPVAGKTVYI
+1766 LAPVAGKSVYI

-1787 EVLPVSEV
+1787 EVLPVQNV
-1795 AVKDLSLRETSVDI
+1795 QLTDLSLRATSVDI

-1843 YCRLTGLQPATAY
+1843 WCRLTGLQPATAY
-1856 DVYVRGNVEGSPLVG
+1856 DVYVRGNVEGSPWVG

-1878 KAFATLPYYYGFED
+1878 KALATLPYYYGFED
-1892 AAENADLWTLYN
+1892 AAENTDLWTLYN
-1904 NNANDKEAPN
+1904 NNANDQEAPN

-1928 TTALYI
+1928 TTSLYI
-1934 QHNGEYGYIV
+1934 QHDGEYGYMVNDASGNI
-1944 KDENGDVGTSHVWAT
+1944 GTSYVWAT
-1959 RYIDIPAAGT
+1959 RYIDIPATGT

-2020 TTNTSLNEFNVLPKS
+2020 TTNTSRNEFNVLPKS
-2035 YGITDYQMLSGKVVI
+2035 YGITDYQMLSGKVVV

-2076 DSIWVEEYDCTTPSD
+2076 DSIWVEEYGCTMPSD
-2091 HQLTQLTDT
+2091 HQLTNLTDT

-2110 NDRFEVIASRYRR
+2110 NDKFEVVASRYRR
-2123 SLRPNELEEEDK
+2123 SLRPNELEEADK
-2135 IVHETYTGQLSF
+2135 IVHETYTGQPSF

-2159 FYQRTICEDGPTD
+2159 FYQRTICQDGPTD
-2172 WVEFDF
+2172 WVELDF
-2178 TTNCIDETLP
+2178 TTNCIEETLP
-2188 YTETFAE
+2188 YTETFVE
-2195 TPPCWTYSSTAVK
+2195 TPSCWTYSSTAVK
-2208 ATTVKYRSE
+2208 ATTVKYLSE
-2217 EMEANKEDAEIWS
+2217 EMKANKEDAEIWS
-2230 CLYIPANGIAVLP
+2230 CLQIPANGIAVLP

-2263 DPAQLILGTVENTWD
+2263 DPAQLIVGTVENTWD
-2278 LTTFEQVALCDLKT
+2278 LTTFEQVAVYDLKT
-2292 QYSVSSGAGNP
+2292 SYSMSSSAGNP

-2373 RIACGGDTIIVSEQP
+2373 RIACGGDTVTVSENP

-2399 YKVSVQ
+2399 YRVSVQ
-2405 ALCDEDGQSDWSKE
+2405 ALCDEDGQSAWSAE

-2428 TALPLIDDFA
+2428 TALPLVDDFA
-2438 SRVDTVGTNYNFTLA
+2438 SRVDTMGTDYNFTLA

-2471 SKPAMEVLE
+2471 RKPAMEVLE

-2486 KQNYYKYYDYKWGVP
+2486 SKNYYKYYDYKWGVP

-2520 TQDETSAY
+2520 TQDETSSY

-2539 PAVTADANAIFSF
+2539 PAVTADANTGFSF

-2566 QMTED
+2566 QINNK
-2571 SPGTYKPVDPVD
+2571 PGTYKPVDPVD

-2597 ELQKINLAECDST
+2597 ELQKINLAEWDST

-2622 GKDIQVGFYQQMRYH
+2622 GKDIQVGFYQQMRYE
-2637 NAPPFNTPDIRLAD
+2637 NLPSSNNPDIRIAD
-2651 IRINYVDTTKFESVA
+2651 IRINCVDSILLEDIA
-2666 CLGHTYE
+2666 CAGYPYE
-2673 GYGFVIPAEDLPAVG
+2673 GNGFAIAKDSLPEAG
-2688 ESKTFERRANNVTNT
+2688 ESKTFLRYANDVTNT
-2703 GNDGIIVLTLTTVA
+2703 GCDSIISLTLTTMA
-2717 PAEETIYASIC
+2717 PAEETVRASIC

-2738 EYTVPAADGKPYQ
+2738 EYTVPTADGKPYQ
-2751 LLGETVN
+2751 LLGETAN

-2764 YLYLTVS
+2764 YLYLTVLPAERTS
-2771 PYRRGEMI
+2771 LGV
-2779 KYINEGHSYDFNGKL
+2779 KYINTGSTYDFNGRIL
-2794 LTEAGTYRDT
+2794 SESGTY
-2804 IQDSEGVLCDSI
+2804 
-2816 ITLTLVYT
+2816 Y
-2824 DVKIGYEDMTVCPGD
+2824 
-2839 LPLMWKG
+2839 
-2846 IEITQLNAEPD
+2846 
-2857 HAARF
+2857 
-2862 DTLSTIG
+2862 DTL
-2869 TDSVVWLNLYLFP
+2869 
-2882 AYDILDS
+2882 
-2889 EVRYINEGSTY
+2889 
-2900 EYEEHQITKTGRYSH
+2900 Q
-2915 TYTTVNGCDSTVT
+2915 TVNGCDSIIELRLNVT
-2928 IEVIVMGKRQQY
+2928 DKQLGFETMTI
-2940 ENISL
+2940 
-2945 CRNELPYLWKEMTIM
+2945 CDNEFPVLWK
-2960 EGGVYSFD
+2960 D
-2968 TLTTVGTDSVVILM
+2968 
-2982 LDVLP
+2982 
-2987 TYEIEL
+2987 
-2993 QQQFINEGETFRF
+2993 
-3006 AGRDL
+3006 
-3011 SGTGVYYDSLLSL
+3011 
-3024 TGCDSIVKL
+3024 
-3033 PLIVMTERNG
+3033 
-3043 YETLSVCP
+3043 
-3051 SELPLLW
+3051 
-3058 KGMTIT
+3058 
-3064 ESGVYSF
+3064 
-3071 DTLTSVGT
+3071 
-3079 DSIVVLTLT
+3079 LTLT
-3088 TLPTYEVSIGTRYIN
+3088 E
-3103 AGDTYDFFGEQI
+3103 
-3115 SQTGTYRHTLQT
+3115 
-3127 INGCDS
+3127 
-3133 IISINL
+3133 
-3139 IAKEKE
+3139 
-3145 RSYEYASICPSELPY
+3145 
-3160 LWNGQEY
+3160 
-3167 TETGYYQFDTL
+3167 
-3178 TSVGTDSL
+3178 
-3186 VTLSLT
+3186 
-3192 VWQSYER
+3192 
-3199 VLPAKYINEGET
+3199 
-3211 YEFCG
+3211 
-3216 KQITQTGNYSE
+3216 
-3227 TLQTIHGCDSI
+3227 
-3238 VSVSVVFMPKSVVEE
+3238 
-3253 RVAVCDNELPYL
+3253 
-3265 WKGQALTN
+3265 
-3273 AGIYTFDTLTTVGTD
+3273 AGIYEFDTLTTVGTD

-3309 NAGDTYWF
+3309 NAGDTCWF

-3342 TLRLVVMPKQTAEQT
+3342 TLHLVVMPKQTAEQT

-3371 QSLTEA
+3371 LSLTEA

-3408 DALLCPGESLR
+3408 DALLCPGENLR

-3458 EVDTVILT
+3458 EVDTVVLT

-3548 TVLNTVGDIV
+3548 TVLNTVGEIV

-3565 ANLVLDEFYTA
+3565 AHVVLDEFYTA
-3576 GIYLIRVT
+3576 GMYIIRVT
-3584 SASGYNGLGKVVAK
+3584 SATGYNGLGKVVAK

>member
-1 MKKIFSRVVLCVLM
+1 MKKNFSRVVLCVLM
-15 AVASTASY
+15 AVASTTLY

-72 VVNAASLDNQPT
+72 VVSVASLDNQPT

-114 ELETITTSTEDV
+114 ELETITASTEDV
-126 VRTYILLPATVTA
+126 VRTYIPLPATVTA

-154 TAIGYVAIENQRE
+154 TAIGYVAIENRRE
-167 GVNAPQNLRS
+167 GTNAPQNVRS
-177 ENLTTNSVELYWDAS
+177 ENLTTNSAELYWDAS

-206 EPLEDVDGAQGD
+206 EPLEDVNGAIGD

-235 PNTTYYVYVRYEFED
+235 PNTTYYVYVRYEFEE
-250 NDYSAWGTLVFR
+250 NDYSTWGTLVFR

-269 VPYTEDFETELSAC
+269 VPYTEDFETQLSAC
-283 YTIVNDT
+283 YTVINDT

-412 IKIEPASACPM
+412 IKIEPVSACPM
-423 PMFVQATE
+423 PIFVQATE

-467 DEAKAVSSNPYV
+467 DEAYVVSSNPYV

-504 AYSFKTQRAIKFPY
+504 AYSFKTQREIKFPY

-612 SFYAHSGATS
+612 SFYAHSSATS

-740 SSEIDPAAADG
+740 SSEIDPATADG
-751 DVLNTTTVATDYAF
+751 DVLNTTTAATEYAF

-776 YVSPTCGEEWISTT
+776 YVSPACGDEWLSTT

-805 FTDEPTGSG
+805 FTNEPTGSG
-814 KKPNCWL
+814 KKPNYWL
-821 TGNAGGSTSTTYMPY
+821 VGNAGGSTSTTYIPY

-866 ITGTAANN
+866 ITGTSANN
-874 KPYAIMPEMAGAD
+874 KPYAIMPEMASAD

-893 SFWGHTNNTTASNGR
+893 SFWGHTNNTTASYGR

-1108 AGNYPYVRSYVG
+1108 AGNYPYVRLGSAAG
-1120 ASVSEKERVNIY
+1120 ASSAGQSVYGTNCF
-1132 YFTASSS
+1132 YFTATSS
-1139 KKVSQLEFPPFDQPV
+1139 KKVSQLQFPPFDQPV

-1211 SGEEGRIAIR
+1211 SGEEGQLAIR
-1221 QEYSETD
+1221 QEYDAID
-1228 KKTVYIFIDNVKID
+1228 KKAVYIFIDNVKID

-1286 DPSAATADVFDGQ
+1286 DPSAAVADVFDGQ

-1305 DLTDLASGTDHF
+1305 ELTDLASGTDHF

-1343 SAMPRPYT
+1343 SAMPRPYS

-1370 KVADNTA
+1370 KVTDNTA

-1388 KVLRLSQVDKTYN
+1388 KVLRLSQVDVTYN

-1407 LVQCNSVKDLQLKM
+1407 LVQCDSVKNLQLKM

-1526 TELRVAEYDND
+1526 TELRVSEYDND

-1544 AKDKTGTFRVRVFT
+1544 AEDKTGTFRVRVFT

-1568 AEQLVNDTTVAVL
+1568 AETVVTDTTVAVL

-1591 ASVRH
+1591 AAVRH

-1667 SDGNTYLSIGGAT
+1667 SDDNTYLSIGGAT

-1693 LDIDNLSNT
+1693 LDIDNLSNA

-1822 VEYGPTGYEAGTGT
+1822 VEYGPTGYEVGTGT

-2135 IVHETYTGQLSF
+2135 IVHETYTGQPSF

-2292 QYSVSSGAGNP
+2292 QYSVSSSAGNP

-2471 SKPAMEVLE
+2471 RKPAMEVLE

-2566 QMTED
+2566 QINNK
-2571 SPGTYKPVDPVD
+2571 PGTYKPVDPVD

-2597 ELQKINLAECDST
+2597 ELQKINLAEWDST

-2622 GKDIQVGFYQQMRYH
+2622 GKDIQVGFYQQMRYE
-2637 NAPPFNTPDIRLAD
+2637 NLPSSNNPDIRLAD
-2651 IRINYVDTTKFESVA
+2651 IRINCVDSIMLEDIA
-2666 CLGHTYE
+2666 CKGYPYE
-2673 GYGFVIPAEDLPAVG
+2673 GHGFTVAAEDLPEAG
-2688 ESKTFERRANNVTNT
+2688 ESKTFLRHTVDVTGT
-2703 GNDGIIVLTLTTVA
+2703 GCDSIVSLTLTTMA
-2717 PAEETIYASIC
+2717 PAEETVYASVC

-2738 EYTVPAADGKPYQ
+2738 EYTVPTADGKPYQ

-2764 YLYLTVS
+2764 YLYLSVLPAERTSLGV
-2771 PYRRGEMI
+2771 
-2779 KYINEGHSYDFNGKL
+2779 KYINTGSTYDFNGRIL
-2794 LTEAGTYRDT
+2794 SESGTY
-2804 IQDSEGVLCDSI
+2804 
-2816 ITLTLVYT
+2816 Y
-2824 DVKIGYEDMTVCPGD
+2824 
-2839 LPLMWKG
+2839 
-2846 IEITQLNAEPD
+2846 
-2857 HAARF
+2857 
-2862 DTLSTIG
+2862 DTL
-2869 TDSVVWLNLYLFP
+2869 
-2882 AYDILDS
+2882 
-2889 EVRYINEGSTY
+2889 
-2900 EYEEHQITKTGRYSH
+2900 Q
-2915 TYTTVNGCDSTVT
+2915 TVNGCDS
-2928 IEVIVMGKRQQY
+2928 I
-2940 ENISL
+2940 
-2945 CRNELPYLWKEMTIM
+2945 
-2960 EGGVYSFD
+2960 
-2968 TLTTVGTDSVVILM
+2968 
-2982 LDVLP
+2982 
-2987 TYEIEL
+2987 IEL
-2993 QQQFINEGETFRF
+2993 RLNVTDKHPGFET
-3006 AGRDL
+3006 
-3011 SGTGVYYDSLLSL
+3011 
-3024 TGCDSIVKL
+3024 
-3033 PLIVMTERNG
+3033 MT
-3043 YETLSVCP
+3043 
-3051 SELPLLW
+3051 
-3058 KGMTIT
+3058 
-3064 ESGVYSF
+3064 
-3071 DTLTSVGT
+3071 
-3079 DSIVVLTLT
+3079 
-3088 TLPTYEVSIGTRYIN
+3088 
-3103 AGDTYDFFGEQI
+3103 
-3115 SQTGTYRHTLQT
+3115 
-3127 INGCDS
+3127 
-3133 IISINL
+3133 
-3139 IAKEKE
+3139 
-3145 RSYEYASICPSELPY
+3145 
-3160 LWNGQEY
+3160 
-3167 TETGYYQFDTL
+3167 
-3178 TSVGTDSL
+3178 
-3186 VTLSLT
+3186 
-3192 VWQSYER
+3192 
-3199 VLPAKYINEGET
+3199 
-3211 YEFCG
+3211 
-3216 KQITQTGNYSE
+3216 
-3227 TLQTIHGCDSI
+3227 
-3238 VSVSVVFMPKSVVEE
+3238 
-3253 RVAVCDNELPYL
+3253 VCDNEFPVL
-3265 WKGQALTN
+3265 WKDLTLTE
-3273 AGIYTFDTLTTVGTD
+3273 AGIYEFDTLTTVGTD

-3295 NVFPTYQEETTAYI
+3295 NVFQTYQEETTAYI

-3371 QSLTEA
+3371 QSLTQA

-3394 TLTLVVNTTIRIEE
+3394 TLTLVVNSTIRIEDE
-3408 DALLCPGESLR
+3408 ALLCPGESLR

-3458 EVDTVILT
+3458 EVDTVVLT

-3565 ANLVLDEFYTA
+3565 AHVVLDEFYTA

>member
-15 AVASTASY
+15 AVASTTLY
-23 AQKQVLAEDFGQGAL
+23 AQKQILVEEFEQGTL
-38 PEGWTTSNN
+38 PAGWTTSNN
-47 SWRWSNGEAVFNA
+47 SWKWSNGEAVFNA

-72 VVNAASLDNQPT
+72 VVSVASLDNQPT
-84 ITLDYRMMENRTN
+84 ITLDYRMIENRTN

-114 ELETITTSTEDV
+114 ELETITASTEDV
-126 VRTYILLPATVTA
+126 VRIYMPLPATVTA
-139 DLQVAIAVQYNLGGE
+139 DVQVAIAVQYNLGGE
-154 TAIGYVAIENQRE
+154 TAVGYVAIENQRE
-167 GVNAPQNLRS
+167 GVYAPQNLRS

-206 EPLEDVDGAQGD
+206 ELLEDVDGAQGD

-250 NDYSAWGTLVFR
+250 NDYSTWGTLVFR
-262 TSCEAIT
+262 TPCEAIS
-269 VPYTEDFETELSAC
+269 VPYTENFETEFSAC

-330 GYQITFMVASDLAG
+330 GYQITFMVASELAG
-344 NTYGRDLAIGVATD
+344 STYGRDLAIGVATD

-373 AGRRWEKVTVS
+373 VGRRWEKVTVS

-467 DEAKAVSSNPYV
+467 DEAYVVSSNPYV

-497 GSSEWTA
+497 GSGEWTA
-504 AYSFKTQRAIKFPY
+504 AYSFKTQREIKFPY

-547 TNDAQSY
+547 TDSGTSY

-563 AAYISTTLDHTSS
+563 AAYISTVQDHTSS

-588 SGAYVSYAMM
+588 STAYVSYAMM
-598 PAMPAEVDLSKVMV
+598 PAMPAEVELSKVMV
-612 SFYAHSGATS
+612 SFYAYSGATS

-668 YLGKYAGTGKYIT
+668 YLGKYAGAGKYIT

-740 SSEIDPAAADG
+740 SSEIDPATADG
-751 DVLNTTTVATDYAF
+751 DVLNTTTAATDYAF

-776 YVSPTCGEEWISTT
+776 YVSPACGDEWLSTT

-814 KKPNCWL
+814 KKPNYWL
-821 TGNAGGSTSTTYMPY
+821 VGNAGGSTSATYMPQ
-836 VNTSAWSAAT
+836 VSTTAWSAAT
-846 GAAIPSEVVKPSLYF
+846 GATIPSEVVKPSLYF

-874 KPYAIMPEMAGAD
+874 KPYAIMPEMAGAE

-893 SFWGHTNNTTASNGR
+893 SFWGHSNQTDSKYTTYSR
-908 ILRIGVLDD
+908 MLRIGVLDD
-917 PTDMSTLTYVTTVR
+917 PTDMSTLTPVTTVYLD
-931 VKTIKVPEFFVV
+931 TAKVSKYFIV

-957 YSDTTKT
+957 YSDTVKG
-964 NYFFMDNLSI
+964 NYFFLDNLSI
-974 TLSSKPQRVTDV
+974 TLSSAPQRVTDV
-986 TVEKIGQDT
+986 TVDGIGQDT
-995 ATIAWKENGMATA
+995 ATIAWKENGTATA
-1008 WEVRLFSQKPEDI
+1008 WEVRLFSQKPKDI

-1037 LKVTGLAHSTYY
+1037 LKVTGLAHSTCY

-1064 SAVQNFWTATGTW
+1064 STVQNFWTATGTW
-1077 QVPFEENFDAYP
+1077 SVPFYEDFNDYATS
-1089 TGGTSSNT
+1089 TGS
-1097 LSPYYDVSAST
+1097 LPPYYELGGDNLPAVKTPGT
-1108 AGNYPYVRSYVG
+1108 AGTKHESNSNLLYL
-1120 ASVSEKERVNIY
+1120 
-1132 YFTASSS
+1132 TATSS
-1139 KKVSQLEFPPFDQPV
+1139 KKTSIFIFPPLDQPV
-1154 NTLQMALDACSYSTY
+1154 STLSMTMQACSFSSEY
-1169 GGVQSKTIF
+1169 GVKNMTIF
-1178 GVVTADGV
+1178 GVVTEDGT
-1186 FHTVATRELGATK
+1186 FIEVARRQTSAAKQWEDWNVDFGAYTGAEGRLAIMLDYAKSGAT
-1199 VWEPWLVDFSSY
+1199 S
-1211 SGEEGRIAIR
+1211 
-1221 QEYSETD
+1221 TM
-1228 KKTVYIFIDNVKID
+1228 YICLENIKID
-1242 VIPQCKQV
+1242 IIPHCQQI

-1264 VSWKAAGEETVWNL
+1264 VSWKAAGEETAWNL

-1286 DPSAATADVFDGQ
+1286 DPSAAVADVFDGQ

-1305 DLTDLASGTDHF
+1305 ELTDLASGTDHF

-1332 WSRVAIFTTLC
+1332 WSKVVAFTTLC

-1351 ETFDDMES
+1351 ETFDDLES
-1359 NIVPPCFTLSG
+1359 SIVPPCFTLSG
-1370 KVADNTA
+1370 KVTDNTA

-1388 KVLRLSQVDKTYN
+1388 KVLRLSQVDVTYN

-1435 IYFYEIGIM
+1435 IYFYEIGVM

-1497 YRSSINKEYTGTLYI
+1497 DRSVSLNKEYTGSIYI

-1526 TELRVAEYDND
+1526 TELRVAEYDKD
-1537 TVRLTWK
+1537 TVCLTWK
-1544 AKDKTGTFRVRVFT
+1544 AEDQTGTFRVRVFT

-1568 AEQLVNDTTVAVL
+1568 TEQLVNDTTVAVL
-1581 KGLDGNTFYY
+1581 KGLNGNTLYY

-1596 ECGDKNGNSKWSTFI
+1596 ECGGDNGNSKWSTFI

-1630 YGVTSIVPYCWMGIE
+1630 YGVTGIVPYCWASIK
-1645 KTYVPTG
+1645 KTYDP
-1652 APESAKTT
+1652 
-1660 LTAKLAT
+1660 
-1667 SDGNTYLSIGGAT
+1667 SDGHGGGTSTLDAKIAKSDDNAYLSIEGSTT
-1680 SGSIYYAQAITPQ
+1680 SGKPYAQAITPQ
-1693 LDIDNLSNT
+1693 LDIDNLSNA

-1712 ADAKLRIE
+1712 ADAQLRIE

-1735 TIEGIQS
+1735 TIAGIQS

-1878 KAFATLPYYYGFED
+1878 KASATLPYYYGFED

-1928 TTALYI
+1928 TTSLYI

-1976 KSQGNLKE
+1976 KSQGNLMA

-2000 RTFSGSSIRRPDG
+2000 RTFSGSGIRRPDG
-2013 TTGSATL
+2013 TTGSAIL
-2020 TTNTSLNEFNVLPKS
+2020 TTNTSRNEFNVLPKT
-2035 YGITDYQMLSGKVVI
+2035 YGVTDYQMLSGKVVV

-2135 IVHETYTGQLSF
+2135 IVHETYTGQPSF

-2172 WVEFDF
+2172 WVELDF

-2195 TPPCWTYSSTAVK
+2195 TPSCWTFSSTAVK
-2208 ATTVKYRSE
+2208 ATTMTYLSIEDKDNKNYDNAE
-2217 EMEANKEDAEIWS
+2217 EWP
-2230 CLYIPANGIAVLP
+2230 CLYIPVNGIAVLP

-2254 QINAFNVPF
+2254 QINAFNASQSYYP
-2263 DPAQLILGTVENTWD
+2263 QLVLGTVENLWD
-2278 LTTFEQVALCDLKT
+2278 LTTFEQVALLNLT
-2292 QYSVSSGAGNP
+2292 HQLSSSFTAGDP
-2303 LVLENFEKFFNL
+2303 YVIENFEKFYNL
-2315 YTGKGKYIALK
+2315 YTGKGKYIAIMCK
-2326 AANVAVYIKS
+2326 EAAVYIRS
-2336 ITVTELPDCITPQQ
+2336 ITVTELPDCVTPQQ
-2350 IEVTDVLESSATIHW
+2350 IEVTDVLESSATVHW

-2373 RIACGGDTIIVSEQP
+2373 RIACGGDTVTVSENP
-2388 YTLTGLRQGED
+2388 YTLTGLSQGQD
-2399 YKVSVQ
+2399 YRVSVQ
-2405 ALCDEDGQSDWSKE
+2405 ALCDENEQSAWSTE

-2438 SRVDTVGTNYNFTLA
+2438 SRVNTVETNFNFTLA

-2471 SKPAMEVLE
+2471 RKPAMEVLE
-2480 RLPKQT
+2480 RLPKQS
-2486 KQNYYKYYDYKWGVP
+2486 KQNYSKYYYQKWGVP
-2501 YSKRVN
+2501 YQEN
-2507 EYFNGKAHIESSM
+2507 LDNYFSGRPHLSSWFAWSSNSSSP
-2520 TQDETSAY
+2520 Q
-2528 YGTYYYKWLLL
+2528 YYKWLVL
-2539 PAVTADANAIFSF
+2539 PAVTADENMILTF
-2552 DLAWANMQGCRFYW
+2552 DLAVANMNGNLFFW
-2566 QMTED
+2566 QVRD
-2571 SPGTYKPVDPVD
+2571 DLPGSYNKIELPD
-2583 FRVVVTAD
+2583 FRVIVTTD

-2597 ELQKINLAECDST
+2597 ELQKIDLNEYDST
-2610 FQRVAIDLSDYA
+2610 FQHVAIDLSKYA
-2622 GKDIQVGFYQQMRYH
+2622 DKEVQIGFYHPLRHYYSLKMG
-2637 NAPPFNTPDIRLAD
+2637 APQIRLAD
-2651 IRINYVDTTKFESVA
+2651 IRINCVDSIMLEDIA
-2666 CLGHTYE
+2666 CKGYPYE
-2673 GYGFVIPAEDLPAVG
+2673 GHGFIVAAEDLPEAG
-2688 ESKTFERRANNVTNT
+2688 ESKTFLRHAVDVTGT
-2703 GNDGIIVLTLTTVA
+2703 GCDSIVSLTLTTMA

-2738 EYTVPAADGKPYQ
+2738 EYTVPTADGKPYQ

-2764 YLYLTVS
+2764 YLYLSVLPAERTSLGV
-2771 PYRRGEMI
+2771 
-2779 KYINEGHSYDFNGKL
+2779 KYINTGSTYDFNGRIL
-2794 LTEAGTYRDT
+2794 SESGTY
-2804 IQDSEGVLCDSI
+2804 
-2816 ITLTLVYT
+2816 Y
-2824 DVKIGYEDMTVCPGD
+2824 
-2839 LPLMWKG
+2839 
-2846 IEITQLNAEPD
+2846 
-2857 HAARF
+2857 
-2862 DTLSTIG
+2862 DTL
-2869 TDSVVWLNLYLFP
+2869 
-2882 AYDILDS
+2882 
-2889 EVRYINEGSTY
+2889 
-2900 EYEEHQITKTGRYSH
+2900 Q
-2915 TYTTVNGCDSTVT
+2915 TVNGCDS
-2928 IEVIVMGKRQQY
+2928 I
-2940 ENISL
+2940 
-2945 CRNELPYLWKEMTIM
+2945 
-2960 EGGVYSFD
+2960 
-2968 TLTTVGTDSVVILM
+2968 
-2982 LDVLP
+2982 
-2987 TYEIEL
+2987 IEL
-2993 QQQFINEGETFRF
+2993 RLNVTDKHPGFET
-3006 AGRDL
+3006 
-3011 SGTGVYYDSLLSL
+3011 
-3024 TGCDSIVKL
+3024 
-3033 PLIVMTERNG
+3033 MT
-3043 YETLSVCP
+3043 
-3051 SELPLLW
+3051 
-3058 KGMTIT
+3058 
-3064 ESGVYSF
+3064 
-3071 DTLTSVGT
+3071 
-3079 DSIVVLTLT
+3079 
-3088 TLPTYEVSIGTRYIN
+3088 
-3103 AGDTYDFFGEQI
+3103 
-3115 SQTGTYRHTLQT
+3115 
-3127 INGCDS
+3127 
-3133 IISINL
+3133 
-3139 IAKEKE
+3139 
-3145 RSYEYASICPSELPY
+3145 
-3160 LWNGQEY
+3160 
-3167 TETGYYQFDTL
+3167 
-3178 TSVGTDSL
+3178 
-3186 VTLSLT
+3186 
-3192 VWQSYER
+3192 
-3199 VLPAKYINEGET
+3199 
-3211 YEFCG
+3211 
-3216 KQITQTGNYSE
+3216 
-3227 TLQTIHGCDSI
+3227 
-3238 VSVSVVFMPKSVVEE
+3238 
-3253 RVAVCDNELPYL
+3253 VCDNEFPVL
-3265 WKGQALTN
+3265 WKDLTLTE
-3273 AGIYTFDTLTTVGTD
+3273 AGIYEFDTLTTVGTD

-3342 TLRLVVMPKQTAEQT
+3342 TLHLVVMPKQTAEQT

-3371 QSLTEA
+3371 QPLTEA

-3458 EVDTVILT
+3458 EVDTVVLT

-3514 IANVATDNLRL
+3514 IANVATDNLWL

-3565 ANLVLDEFYTA
+3565 AHLVLDEFYTA
-3576 GIYLIRVT
+3576 GMYLIRVT

>member
-1 MKKIFSRVVLCVLM
+1 MKKNFSRVVLCVLM
-15 AVASTASY
+15 AVASTTLY

-72 VVNAASLDNQPT
+72 VVSVASLDNQPT

-114 ELETITTSTEDV
+114 ELETITASTEDV
-126 VRTYILLPATVTA
+126 VRKYMLLPATVTV

-167 GVNAPQNLRS
+167 GTNAPQNVRS

-235 PNTTYYVYVRYEFED
+235 PNTIYYVYVRYEFED
-250 NDYSAWGTLVFR
+250 NDYSAWGTLKFR

-302 NSTRAFQFVT
+302 NSTRAFQFIT
-312 RANRMSYLFLP
+312 QSNKMSYLFLP

-330 GYQITFMVASDLAG
+330 GYQLTFMVASDLAG
-344 NTYGRDLAIGVATD
+344 NTYGRDLSIGVATD
-358 ATAETF
+358 ATAENF

-373 AGRRWEKVTVS
+373 AGCRWEKVTVS

-398 SYNATKENHIVIDD
+398 SYNAAKENHIVIDD

-441 VEAGNASEWNVVLA
+441 VEAGNVSEWNVVLA
-455 TREYRNPEDCEE
+455 TREYNNPEDCEE
-467 DEAKAVSSNPYV
+467 DEAYAVSANPYV
-479 ATGLLPNTTYYV
+479 ATGLQPNTTYYV

-504 AYSFKTQRAIKFPY
+504 AYSFKTQREIKFPY

-588 SGAYVSYAMM
+588 SSAYVSYAMM

-622 TQLVVGVAD
+622 TQLVVGVAN
-631 LQSNEIEQGKQLV
+631 LQSNEIETGKQLV
-644 PGGNITPVDTLSFAA
+644 PGGNVTPVDTLSFAA
-659 ANQWQKMDV
+659 ANRWQKMDV

-681 FYLIRGSA
+681 FWLVRGSS

-720 TANIAWKE
+720 TANIEWKE
-728 IIPTEQWKIKLS
+728 IIPTGQWKIKLS

-751 DVLNTTTVATDYAF
+751 DVLNTTTAATDYAF

-776 YVSPTCGEEWISTT
+776 YVSPACGDEWISTT

-814 KKPNCWL
+814 KKPNYWL

-866 ITGTAANN
+866 TTGTSANN

-893 SFWGHTNNTTASNGR
+893 SFWGHTNNTTASYGR

-957 YSDTTKT
+957 YSDTTKA

-974 TLSSKPQRVTDV
+974 TLSSAPQRVTDV
-986 TVEKIGQDT
+986 TVDGIGQDT
-995 ATIAWKENGMATA
+995 ATIAWKENGTATA

-1021 DTATPDKAYTA
+1021 ETATPDKAYTA

-1037 LKVTGLAHSTYY
+1037 LKVTGLTHSTYY

-1064 SAVQNFWTATGTW
+1064 SAVRNFWTATGTW
-1077 QVPFEENFDAYP
+1077 SVPFYEDFNDYATS
-1089 TGGTSSNT
+1089 TGS
-1097 LSPYYDVSAST
+1097 LPPYYELGGDNLPAVKTPGT
-1108 AGNYPYVRSYVG
+1108 AGTKHESNSNLLYL
-1120 ASVSEKERVNIY
+1120 
-1132 YFTASSS
+1132 TASSS
-1139 KKVSQLEFPPFDQPV
+1139 KKTSLFIFPPLDQPV
-1154 NTLQMALDACSYSTY
+1154 STLSMTMQACSYSSES
-1169 GGVQSKTIF
+1169 GVRNMTIF
-1178 GVVTADGV
+1178 GVVTEDGT
-1186 FHTVATRELGATK
+1186 FTEVARRQTSAAK
-1199 VWEPWLVDFSSY
+1199 QWEDWNVDFGAYTGS
-1211 SGEEGRIAIR
+1211 EGRLAIMLD
-1221 QEYSETD
+1221 YAKSGASSTM
-1228 KKTVYIFIDNVKID
+1228 YICLENIRIDI
-1242 VIPQCKQV
+1242 IPQCQLV

-1264 VSWKAAGEETVWNL
+1264 VSWKAAGEETAWNL

-1286 DPSAATADVFDGQ
+1286 DPSTAVADVFDGQ

-1305 DLTDLASGTDHF
+1305 ELTDLASGTDHF

-1332 WSRVAIFTTLC
+1332 WSRAVAFTTLC
-1343 SAMPRPYT
+1343 SAIPRPYT
-1351 ETFDDMES
+1351 ETFEDME
-1359 NIVPPCFTLSG
+1359 NNTVPACYTLSG

-1388 KVLRLSQVDKTYN
+1388 KVLRLSQVDVTYN

-1407 LVQCNSVKDLQLKM
+1407 LVQCDSVKDLQLKM

-1435 IYFYEIGIM
+1435 IYFYEIGVM
-1444 TEPADPSTYVAVLTD
+1444 TDPTDPSTYVAVLTD

-1497 YRSSINKEYTGTLYI
+1497 YRSSINKEYAGTLYI

-1544 AKDKTGTFRVRVFT
+1544 AEDQTGTFRVRVFT

-1568 AEQLVNDTTVAVL
+1568 TEQLVNDTTMAVL
-1581 KGLDGNTFYY
+1581 KGLNGNTLYY

-1596 ECGDKNGNSKWSTFI
+1596 ECGDKDGNSKWSTFI

-1630 YGVTSIVPYCWMGIE
+1630 YGITSIVPYCWMSIE
-1645 KTYVPTG
+1645 KTYVPSG
-1652 APESAKTT
+1652 APESARTT
-1660 LTAKLAT
+1660 LTAKIAT
-1667 SDGNTYLSIGGAT
+1667 SDGNAYLSIGGAT
-1680 SGSIYYAQAITPQ
+1680 SGSSTYYAQAITPQ
-1693 LDIDNLSNT
+1693 LDIDNLSNA

-1742 NKWQTVYLDLADYY
+1742 TKWQTVYLDLADYY

-1795 AVKDLSLRETSVDI
+1795 TVKDLSLRATSVDI

-1843 YCRLTGLQPATAY
+1843 WCRLTGLQPATAY

-1871 PLKFTTT
+1871 PLKVTTT
-1878 KAFATLPYYYGFED
+1878 KALATLPYYYGFED
-1892 AAENADLWTLYN
+1892 AAENTGMWTLYN
-1904 NNANDKEAPN
+1904 TNANGVEAPN

-1928 TTALYI
+1928 TTSLYI
-1934 QHNGEYGYIV
+1934 QHDGEYGYMV
-1944 KDENGDVGTSHVWAT
+1944 NDASSNLGLSYVWAA

-2000 RTFSGSSIRRPDG
+2000 RIFSGSSIRRPDG
-2013 TTGSATL
+2013 TTGSATS
-2020 TTNTSLNEFNVLPKS
+2020 TTNTSRNEFNVLPKS

-2062 YNPAV
+2062 YNPSV
-2067 GVAGKPLAV
+2067 GIPGKPVAV
-2076 DSIWVEEYDCTTPSD
+2076 DSVWVEEYGCTTPSD

-2100 SATVSWFAGK
+2100 SATISWFAGK
-2110 NDRFEVIASRYRR
+2110 NDKFEVVASRYRR
-2123 SLRPNELEEEDK
+2123 SLRPNELEEADK
-2135 IVHETYTGQLSF
+2135 IVHETYTGQPSF

-2159 FYQRTICEDGPTD
+2159 FYQRTICQDGPTD
-2172 WVEFDF
+2172 WVELDF
-2178 TTNCIDETLP
+2178 TTNCIEETLP
-2188 YTETFAE
+2188 YTETFVE
-2195 TPPCWTYSSTAVK
+2195 TPSCWTFSSTAVK
-2208 ATTVKYRSE
+2208 ATTVKYLSE
-2217 EMEANKEDAEIWS
+2217 EMKANKEDAEIWS
-2230 CLYIPANGIAVLP
+2230 CLQIPANGIAVLP

-2278 LTTFEQVALCDLKT
+2278 LTTFEQVAVCDLKT
-2292 QYSVSSGAGNP
+2292 QYSVSSSAGNP

-2350 IEVTDVLESSATIHW
+2350 IEVTDVLESSATVHW

-2373 RIACGGDTIIVSEQP
+2373 RIACGGDTVIVSEQP

-2405 ALCDEDGQSDWSKE
+2405 ALCDEDGQSAWSAE

-2428 TALPLIDDFA
+2428 TALPLVDDFA
-2438 SRVDTVGTNYNFTLA
+2438 SRVDTMGTNYNFTLA

-2471 SKPAMEVLE
+2471 RKPAMEVLE

-2486 KQNYYKYYDYKWGVP
+2486 PQNYYKYYDYKWGVP

-2520 TQDETSAY
+2520 TQDETSSY

-2539 PAVTADANAIFSF
+2539 PAVTADANTCFSF
-2552 DLAWANMQGCRFYW
+2552 DLAWANSQGCRFYW
-2566 QMTED
+2566 QINNN
-2571 SPGTYKPVDPVD
+2571 PGTYKPTDAVD
-2583 FRVVVTAD
+2583 FRVIVTAD

-2597 ELQKINLAECDST
+2597 ELQKINLAEWDST
-2610 FQRVAIDLSDYA
+2610 FQHVAIDLSGYA
-2622 GKDIQVGFYQQMRYH
+2622 GKDIQVGFYQQMRYE
-2637 NAPPFNTPDIRLAD
+2637 NWPSSNNPDIRLAD
-2651 IRINYVDTTKFESVA
+2651 IRINCVDSIVLEDIA
-2666 CLGHTYE
+2666 CAGYPYE
-2673 GYGFVIPAEDLPAVG
+2673 GNGFTVAAEDLPAAG
-2688 ESKTFERRANNVTNT
+2688 ESKTFLRHADDVTGT
-2703 GNDGIIVLTLTTVA
+2703 GCDSIVSLTLTTMA
-2717 PAEETIYASIC
+2717 PAEEVVRASIC

-2738 EYTVPAADGKPYQ
+2738 EYTVPTADGKPYQ

-2764 YLYLTVS
+2764 YLYLTVLPAERTS
-2771 PYRRGEMI
+2771 LGV
-2779 KYINEGHSYDFNGKL
+2779 KYITTGSTYDFNGRL
-2794 LTEAGTYRDT
+2794 LSESGTY
-2804 IQDSEGVLCDSI
+2804 
-2816 ITLTLVYT
+2816 Y
-2824 DVKIGYEDMTVCPGD
+2824 
-2839 LPLMWKG
+2839 
-2846 IEITQLNAEPD
+2846 
-2857 HAARF
+2857 
-2862 DTLSTIG
+2862 DTL
-2869 TDSVVWLNLYLFP
+2869 
-2882 AYDILDS
+2882 
-2889 EVRYINEGSTY
+2889 
-2900 EYEEHQITKTGRYSH
+2900 Q
-2915 TYTTVNGCDSTVT
+2915 TVNGCDSIIELRLNVTDKQLGFETMTV
-2928 IEVIVMGKRQQY
+2928 
-2940 ENISL
+2940 
-2945 CRNELPYLWKEMTIM
+2945 CDNEFPVLWKDLTLTEAGIY
-2960 EGGVYSFD
+2960 EFD
-2968 TLTTVGTDSVVILM
+2968 TLTTVGTDSVI
-2982 LDVLP
+2982 
-2987 TYEIEL
+2987 
-2993 QQQFINEGETFRF
+2993 
-3006 AGRDL
+3006 
-3011 SGTGVYYDSLLSL
+3011 
-3024 TGCDSIVKL
+3024 
-3033 PLIVMTERNG
+3033 
-3043 YETLSVCP
+3043 
-3051 SELPLLW
+3051 
-3058 KGMTIT
+3058 
-3064 ESGVYSF
+3064 
-3071 DTLTSVGT
+3071 
-3079 DSIVVLTLT
+3079 
-3088 TLPTYEVSIGTRYIN
+3088 
-3103 AGDTYDFFGEQI
+3103 
-3115 SQTGTYRHTLQT
+3115 
-3127 INGCDS
+3127 
-3133 IISINL
+3133 
-3139 IAKEKE
+3139 
-3145 RSYEYASICPSELPY
+3145 
-3160 LWNGQEY
+3160 
-3167 TETGYYQFDTL
+3167 
-3178 TSVGTDSL
+3178 
-3186 VTLSLT
+3186 
-3192 VWQSYER
+3192 
-3199 VLPAKYINEGET
+3199 
-3211 YEFCG
+3211 
-3216 KQITQTGNYSE
+3216 
-3227 TLQTIHGCDSI
+3227 
-3238 VSVSVVFMPKSVVEE
+3238 
-3253 RVAVCDNELPYL
+3253 
-3265 WKGQALTN
+3265 
-3273 AGIYTFDTLTTVGTD
+3273 
-3288 SVVSLTL
+3288 SLTL

-3342 TLRLVVMPKQTAEQT
+3342 TLHLVVMPKQTAEQT

-3408 DALLCPGESLR
+3408 DALLCPGENLR

-3458 EVDTVILT
+3458 EVDTVVLT

-3565 ANLVLDEFYTA
+3565 AHLVLDEFYTA
-3576 GIYLIRVT
+3576 GMYLIRVT